1 MKKRILAVI
10 MAVCV
15 SMTALPA
22 DVRAAEDGAVRTES
36 TVQETETEASSV
48 EKSSRTANA
57 GNETEELAE
66 PETTGTEKTTESA
79 ETETAGTEETTETE
93 IIETETAETEEP
105 AGTETESAGTET
117 ETTETET
124 GTETETTETETGTE
138 TETTETETGTETETT
153 ETETETETTETETE
167 TETTETETETETE
180 IKTTG
185 TETAET
191 EEPDESGTV
200 EAAELNYMMVE
211 SPYVETPGIQNVV
224 LSLGTGN
231 EQISGIVLKYQNLTT
246 GKTYQAKAAGTEEDM
261 TRFTMDFSR
270 NGQAGEYQ
278 ITSVQFTQEKTK
290 QEILLSDLEMDVRFG
305 VNEQAETNPDQV
317 LYDEDAYADVDA
329 DVVTMNEDGEIVSEN
344 TVENVL
350 EQGISDAVIGGTDHL
365 KGASGNV
372 TVVLDP
378 GHDDTHAGASGFGV
392 QEKDLTL
399 KIATYCKE
407 ELSTYSGITIY
418 MTRESG
424 NCPAGGGDNTACL
437 DARANLAKNVGAG
450 VLVSFHLNTANG
462 AARGVEV
469 YYPNSNYNAQ
479 VGSSGQALAK
489 KICDKLAALGLNYRG
504 TLIRDA
510 SYDKYPDGSAADYYG
525 LIRRCKNNGIPGLI
539 IEHAFLDN
547 ANDYYT
553 YLSSDDKL
561 KALGVADATAIAEYF
576 GLTKGAKTVTL
587 MYTQSREDGSLRL
600 KWNGLENVDYY
611 EIYRNTVDD
620 TNYPK
625 IDEVSDAT
633 SYIDDD
639 VKTGTRYYYLIR
651 PVFNDGTMGEYS
663 KSISGVALGKTKL
676 KKISAQSG
684 KKITLTWKKVS
695 MAEGY
700 LIYRKD
706 GDDGNF
712 NQIAQVTSGDT
723 LMYTDTVKTNNKK
736 YKYKVQAYNTN
747 NGKQGV
753 GTFSDVKVAKTL
765 AKVKITGIT
774 SSNAETLTISWKKVD
789 GAKGYIISRS
799 TKKDSGYQEIETV
812 SGAGTT
818 SCSDDTVKAGKTY
831 YYKVEAYNVIDGE
844 TGYGGASDAVS
855 GKTAKRTKITSIVS
869 DNEKALTIKWDKIS
883 GAYGYRIKRSTEE
896 DGTYKVIKTIK
907 SGNTASYK
915 DTSVKAGKTY
925 YYTVETIVKTDG
937 NICYSGDSA
946 SVEGR
951 TAKKTKI
958 KYAVSNGSE
967 QIEVKWGAV
976 SGAYG
981 YRIKRSMSKNGT
993 YKVVATVKGKN
1004 KTTYLDENVKT
1015 AKTYYYKV
1023 ETINKVNGKKGYS
1036 GDSAA
1041 VSAKTLKTTSITAVK
1056 AATSTSVKLEWKAVD
1071 GASGY
1076 QIYRSTS
1083 KDSDYKKVG
1092 QVEGRN
1098 TRKFEDQ
1105 TLEAGKTYYYQVRA
1119 YKSGSAKDGVASFS
1133 KAQKAWTIKQVVFS
1147 QITSDSKNQV
1157 TLGWKKVSKAQGY
1170 VICRS
1175 SKSRGGFEKIAE
1187 ISSGTTLTYTDKSVT
1202 SGNTYYYKMAA
1213 TYKIKG
1219 SAGRGS
1225 YSNVL
1230 QAAVLK
1236 QGSIS
1241 SITLGE
1247 NMVLN
1252 VSWNS
1257 VENADGY
1264 ELAAAVSQKGTYTT
1278 LQTSGETSFTHSNL
1292 TQGKTYYYKVRAYKD
1307 LSSKI
1312 RMYGPWSAVKSK
1324 AAAHE
1329 IMGTS
1334 SVSVDQMVTY
1344 YNKRYTFP
1352 ADTYRDKG
1360 ADTAEAFFKIL
1371 KEEAEAEGVRAD
1383 LLFAQVMLET
1393 GGLTFGGDVQAS
1405 QCNFGGLGAVGG
1417 GAAGETYADVRTGLR
1432 AQVQHLKAYA
1442 STDGLNN
1449 ECVDTRFQYVSRG
1462 TAKYIEWLAIPQNP
1476 YGKGWA
1482 ADADYGTK
1490 LLRIMDSL

>member
-22 DVRAAEDGAVRTES
+22 DVRAAEDSAVQTES
-36 TVQETETEASSV
+36 TQKTSPS
-48 EKSSRTANA
+48 EKSAQTENTGNA
-57 GNETEELAE
+57 AEEL
-66 PETTGTEKTTESA
+66 TGTEMA
-79 ETETAGTEETTETE
+79 ETEETTETVTIE
-93 IIETETAETEEP
+93 TETIETEEPAETETSETEKPAETETIETETTETESTETETAETE
-105 AGTETESAGTET
+105 TEES
-117 ETTETET
+117 
-124 GTETETTETETGTE
+124 
-138 TETTETETGTETETT
+138 TETETT
-153 ETETETETTETETE
+153 ETETEEPTE
-167 TETTETETETETE
+167 
-180 IKTTG
+180 

-191 EEPDESGTV
+191 ETAETETV
-200 EAAELNYMMVE
+200 QAAELNYMMVE
-211 SPYVETPGIQNVV
+211 SPYVETPGTQNVV
-224 LSLGTGN
+224 LSLGTGD
-231 EQISGIVLKYQNLTT
+231 EQLSDIVLNYKNLTT
-246 GKTYQAKAAGTEEDM
+246 GKAYQTKAAGIEEDM
-261 TRFTMDFSR
+261 IRFTMDFSE

-290 QEILLSDLEMDVRFG
+290 QEILLSDLGMDVRFG

-329 DVVTMNEDGEIVSEN
+329 DVVTMSADGEVISEN

-350 EQGISDAVIGGTDHL
+350 EQGISEAVASVADNL
-365 KGASGNV
+365 KGANSNV
-372 TVVLDP
+372 KVVLDP
-378 GHDDTHAGASGFGV
+378 GHDGTHAGASGFGV
-392 QEKDLTL
+392 QEADLTL

-407 ELSTYSGITIY
+407 ELSTYNGITVY
-418 MTRESG
+418 MTRESAS
-424 NCPAGGGDNTACL
+424 CPAGGGDNIACL
-437 DARANLAKNVGAG
+437 DARANLAKNVGAN

-462 AARGVEV
+462 TARGVEV

-479 VGSSGQALAK
+479 VGGNGQALAK

-504 TLIRDA
+504 TLIRNA
-510 SYDKYPDGSAADYYG
+510 SYDKYPDGSAADYYC

-553 YLSSDDKL
+553 YLSSDEKL

-587 MYTQSREDGSLRL
+587 NYTQSREDGSLRL
-600 KWNGLENVDYY
+600 KWTGLDNVDYY
-611 EIYRNTVDD
+611 EIYRNTVND

-633 SYIDDD
+633 SYIDDT
-639 VKTGTRYYYLIR
+639 VKAGTKYYYLVR
-651 PVFNDGTMGEYS
+651 PVFNDGTAGEYS
-663 KSISGVALGKTKL
+663 KPISGVALGKTNL
-676 KKISAQSG
+676 TKIKAKSG

-695 MAEGY
+695 KAEGY
-700 LIYRKD
+700 LIYRQDSSDSK
-706 GDDGNF
+706 F
-712 NQIAQVTSGDT
+712 YQIGTVKSGST
-723 LMYTDTVKTNNKK
+723 LTYTDTVKSNNKT
-736 YKYKVQAYNTN
+736 YTYKVQAYNTN
-747 NGKQGV
+747 NGRQGV
-753 GTFSDVKVAKTL
+753 GAYSSTKSAKTL
-765 AKVKITGIT
+765 AKAKITGIT
-774 SSNAETLTISWKKVD
+774 SSDEEVLKISWNKVS

-799 TKKDSGYQEIETV
+799 TKKDSGYSEIDTV
-812 SGAGTT
+812 SGEKTT
-818 SCSDDTVKAGKTY
+818 SYTDDTVKAGKTY
-831 YYKVEAYNVIDGE
+831 YYKVEAYNVNSG
-844 TGYGGASDAVS
+844 TKGYGGASDAVA

-869 DNEKALTIKWDKIS
+869 TNEKTLTIKWNKIT
-883 GAYGYRIKRSTEE
+883 GAYGYRIKRSTDE
-896 DGTYKVIKTIK
+896 DGTYKVVKTIK
-907 SGNTASYK
+907 SGNTTSYK

-925 YYTVETIVKTDG
+925 YYTVETMVKTGD

-946 SVEGR
+946 SMEGR
-951 TAKKTKI
+951 TAKKAKI
-958 KYAVSNGSE
+958 KYAVSNGSN
-967 QIEVKWGAV
+967 QIEVNWGAV

-981 YRIKRSMSKNGT
+981 YRIKRSTSKNGT
-993 YKVVATVKGKN
+993 YKVVATLKGKN
-1004 KTTYLDENVKT
+1004 NTTYQDKKLKT
-1015 AKTYYYKV
+1015 AKTYYYKI

-1036 GDSAA
+1036 GNSAA

-1056 AATSTSVKLEWKAVD
+1056 ATGSTSVRLEWKAVD

-1083 KDSDYKKVG
+1083 KDSGYKKVG
-1092 QVEGRN
+1092 QVKGKN
-1098 TRKFEDQ
+1098 TKKYEDK

-1119 YKSGSAKDGVASFS
+1119 YKSNSAKNGVASFS

-1170 VICRS
+1170 DIYRS
-1175 SKSRGGFEKIAE
+1175 DKSNSGFEKIAS
-1187 ISSGTTLTYTDKSVT
+1187 ISSESTLTYTDKGVK
-1202 SGNTYYYKMAA
+1202 SGNTYYYKIAA

-1225 YSNVL
+1225 YSKVTEV
-1230 QAAVLK
+1230 AVLK

-1241 SITLGE
+1241 SITLGD
-1247 NMVLN
+1247 NNVLN
-1252 VSWNS
+1252 ISWNS
-1257 VENADGY
+1257 VANASGY
-1264 ELAAAVSQKGTYTT
+1264 ELAGAVSEKGTYTT
-1278 LQTSGETSFTHSNL
+1278 LQTSGATSFTHSNL
-1292 TQGKTYYYKVRAYKD
+1292 VQGTTYYYKVRAYKD
-1307 LSSKI
+1307 LSNGI
-1312 RMYGPWSAVKSK
+1312 RMYGPWSAVKAK

-1334 SVSVDQMVTY
+1334 SVTVDQMVSY

-1352 ADTYRDKG
+1352 ADIYRDKG
-1360 ADTAEAFFKIL
+1360 ADSAEAFFKIL

-1383 LLFAQVMLET
+1383 VLFAQVMLET
-1393 GGLTFGGDVQAS
+1393 GGLKFGGDVQPS

-1417 GAAGETYADVRTGLR
+1417 GAAGETFADVRTGLR

-1449 ECVDTRFQYVSRG
+1449 ACVDKRFQYVSRG
-1462 TAKYIEWLAIPQNP
+1462 TARYVEWLAIPQNP

>member
-22 DVRAAEDGAVRTES
+22 DVSAAEDSAVQTES
-36 TVQETETEASSV
+36 TQKTSPA
-48 EKSSRTANA
+48 EKSAQTENA
-57 GNETEELAE
+57 GNAAEEL
-66 PETTGTEKTTESA
+66 TGTEMTE
-79 ETETAGTEETTETE
+79 TEETTETVTIE
-93 IIETETAETEEP
+93 TETIETEEPAETETSETEKPAETETSETEKPAETETIETETTETESTETETAETE
-105 AGTETESAGTET
+105 TEES
-117 ETTETET
+117 
-124 GTETETTETETGTE
+124 
-138 TETTETETGTETETT
+138 TETETT
-153 ETETETETTETETE
+153 ETETEEPTE
-167 TETTETETETETE
+167 
-180 IKTTG
+180 

-191 EEPDESGTV
+191 ETV
-200 EAAELNYMMVE
+200 QAAELNYMMVE
-211 SPYVETPGIQNVV
+211 SPYVETPGTQNVV
-224 LSLGTGN
+224 LSLGTGD
-231 EQISGIVLKYQNLTT
+231 EQLSDIVLNYKNLTT
-246 GKTYQAKAAGTEEDM
+246 GKAYQTKTAGIEEDM
-261 TRFTMDFSR
+261 IRFTMDFSE

-290 QEILLSDLEMDVRFG
+290 QEILLSDLGMDVRFG

-329 DVVTMNEDGEIVSEN
+329 DVVTMSADGEVISEN

-350 EQGISDAVIGGTDHL
+350 EQGISDAVASVADNL
-365 KGASGNV
+365 KGANSNV
-372 TVVLDP
+372 KVVLDP
-378 GHDDTHAGASGFGV
+378 GHDGTHAGAPGFGV
-392 QEKDLTL
+392 QEADLTL

-407 ELSTYSGITIY
+407 ELSTYNGITVY
-418 MTRESG
+418 MTRESAS
-424 NCPAGGGDNTACL
+424 CPAGGGDYIACL
-437 DARANLAKNVGAG
+437 DARANLAKNVGAN

-462 AARGVEV
+462 TARGVEV

-479 VGSSGQALAK
+479 VGSNGQALAK

-504 TLIRDA
+504 TKIRNA

-576 GLTKGAKTVTL
+576 GLTKGAQTVTCT
-587 MYTQSREDGSLRL
+587 YTQSRADGSLKI
-600 KWNGLENVDYY
+600 KWSGLDNVDYY
-611 EIYRNTVDD
+611 EIWRD
-620 TNYPK
+620 TKDAYDYEK

-633 SYIDDD
+633 SFIDDT
-639 VKTGTRYYYLIR
+639 VELGTRYYYLVR
-651 PVFNDGTMGEYS
+651 PVFNDGTTGEYS
-663 KSISGVALGKTKL
+663 KSISGVALAKTNFT
-676 KKISAQSG
+676 KIKAKSG
-684 KKITLTWKKVS
+684 KKVTLTWKKVS
-695 MAEGY
+695 QAEGY

-706 GDDGNF
+706 SEDGKY
-712 NQIAQVTSGDT
+712 NQIGKVTSGKT
-723 LMYTDTVKTNNKK
+723 LTYTDTVKSNNKTYT
-736 YKYKVQAYNTN
+736 YKIQAYNTN

-753 GTFSDVKVAKTL
+753 GAYSSTKSAKTL
-765 AKVKITGIT
+765 AKAKITGIT
-774 SSNAETLTISWKKVD
+774 SSNEEVLKISWNKVS

-799 TKKDSGYQEIETV
+799 TKKDSGYSEIDTV
-812 SGAGTT
+812 SGEKTT
-818 SCSDDTVKAGKTY
+818 SYTDDTVKAGKTY
-831 YYKVEAYNVIDGE
+831 YYKVEAYNVNSG
-844 TGYGGASDAVS
+844 TKGYGGASDAVA

-869 DNEKALTIKWDKIS
+869 TNEKTLTIKWNKIT
-883 GAYGYRIKRSTEE
+883 GAYGYRIKRSTDE
-896 DGTYKVIKTIK
+896 DGNYKAVKTIK
-907 SGNTASYK
+907 SANTTSHK
-915 DTSVKAGKTY
+915 DNSVKAGKTY
-925 YYTVETIVKTDG
+925 YYTVETMVKTGD

-946 SVEGR
+946 SMEGR
-951 TAKKTKI
+951 TAKKAKI
-958 KYAVSNGSE
+958 KYAVSNGSN
-967 QIEVKWGAV
+967 QIEVNWGAV

-981 YRIKRSMSKNGT
+981 YRIKRSTSKNGT
-993 YKVVATVKGKN
+993 YKVVATLKGKN
-1004 KTTYLDENVKT
+1004 NTTYQDKKLKT
-1015 AKTYYYKV
+1015 AKTYYYKI

-1036 GDSAA
+1036 GNSAA

-1056 AATSTSVKLEWKAVD
+1056 ATGSTSVRLEWKAVD

-1083 KDSDYKKVG
+1083 KDSGYKKVG
-1092 QVEGRN
+1092 QVKGKN
-1098 TRKFEDQ
+1098 TKKYEDK

-1119 YKSGSAKDGVASFS
+1119 YKSNSAKNGVASFS

-1170 VICRS
+1170 DIYRS
-1175 SKSRGGFEKIAE
+1175 DKSNSGFEKIAS
-1187 ISSGTTLTYTDKSVT
+1187 ISSESTLTYTDKGVK
-1202 SGNTYYYKMAA
+1202 SGNTYYYKIAA

-1225 YSNVL
+1225 YSKVTEV
-1230 QAAVLK
+1230 AVLK

-1241 SITLGE
+1241 SITLGD
-1247 NMVLN
+1247 NNVLN
-1252 VSWNS
+1252 ISWNS
-1257 VENADGY
+1257 VANASGY
-1264 ELAAAVSQKGTYTT
+1264 ELAGAVSEKGTYTT
-1278 LQTSGETSFTHSNL
+1278 LQTSGATSFTHSNL
-1292 TQGKTYYYKVRAYKD
+1292 VQGTTYYYKVRAYKD
-1307 LSSKI
+1307 LSNGI
-1312 RMYGPWSAVKSK
+1312 RMYGPWSAVKAK

-1334 SVSVDQMVTY
+1334 SVTVDQMVSY

-1352 ADTYRDKG
+1352 ADIYRDKG
-1360 ADTAEAFFKIL
+1360 ADSAEAFFKIL

-1383 LLFAQVMLET
+1383 VLFAQVMLET
-1393 GGLTFGGDVQAS
+1393 GGLKFGGDVQPS

-1442 STDGLNN
+1442 STDALKNA
-1449 ECVDTRFQYVSRG
+1449 CVDTRFQYVSRG
-1462 TAKYIEWLAIPQNP
+1462 TARYVEWLAIPQNP

>member
-22 DVRAAEDGAVRTES
+22 DVRAAEDSAVQTES
-36 TVQETETEASSV
+36 TQKTSPAEKSAQTENAGNAAEELTGTEMAETEETAEKEETAETDKTTETVTIETETI
-48 EKSSRTANA
+48 
-57 GNETEELAE
+57 ETEE
-66 PETTGTEKTTESA
+66 PA
-79 ETETAGTEETTETE
+79 ETETSETEKPAETETIETETTETE
-93 IIETETAETEEP
+93 STETETAETE
-105 AGTETESAGTET
+105 TEES
-117 ETTETET
+117 
-124 GTETETTETETGTE
+124 
-138 TETTETETGTETETT
+138 TETETT
-153 ETETETETTETETE
+153 ETETEEPTE
-167 TETTETETETETE
+167 
-180 IKTTG
+180 

-191 EEPDESGTV
+191 ETV
-200 EAAELNYMMVE
+200 QAAELNYMMVE
-211 SPYVETPGIQNVV
+211 SPYVETPGTQNVV
-224 LSLGTGN
+224 LSLGTGD
-231 EQISGIVLKYQNLTT
+231 EQLSDIVLNYKNLTT
-246 GKTYQAKAAGTEEDM
+246 GKAYQTKTAGIEEDM
-261 TRFTMDFSR
+261 IRFTMDFSE

-290 QEILLSDLEMDVRFG
+290 QEILLSDLGMDVRFG

-329 DVVTMNEDGEIVSEN
+329 DVVTMSADGEVISEN

-350 EQGISDAVIGGTDHL
+350 EQGISEAVASVADNL
-365 KGASGNV
+365 KGANSNV
-372 TVVLDP
+372 KVVLDP
-378 GHDDTHAGASGFGV
+378 GHDGTHAGASGFGV
-392 QEKDLTL
+392 QEADLTL

-407 ELSTYSGITIY
+407 ELSTYNGITVY
-418 MTRESG
+418 MTRESAS
-424 NCPAGGGDNTACL
+424 CPAGGGDNIACL
-437 DARANLAKNVGAG
+437 DARANLAKNVGAN

-462 AARGVEV
+462 TARGVEV

-479 VGSSGQALAK
+479 VGSNGQALAK

-504 TLIRDA
+504 TLIRNA

-576 GLTKGAKTVTL
+576 GLTKGAQTVTCT
-587 MYTQSREDGSLRL
+587 YTQSRADGSLKI
-600 KWNGLENVDYY
+600 KWSGLDNVDYY
-611 EIYRNTVDD
+611 EIWRD
-620 TNYPK
+620 TKDAYDYEK

-633 SYIDDD
+633 SFIDDT
-639 VKTGTRYYYLIR
+639 VELGTRYYYLVR
-651 PVFNDGTMGEYS
+651 PVFNDGTTGEYS
-663 KSISGVALGKTKL
+663 KSISGVALAKTNFT
-676 KKISAQSG
+676 KIEAKSG
-684 KKITLTWKKVS
+684 KKVALTWKKVS
-695 MAEGY
+695 QAEGY

-706 GDDGNF
+706 SEDGKY
-712 NQIAQVTSGDT
+712 NQIGKVTSGKT
-723 LMYTDTVKTNNKK
+723 LTYTDTVKSNNKTYT
-736 YKYKVQAYNTN
+736 YKIQAYNTN

-753 GTFSDVKVAKTL
+753 GAYSSTKSAKTL
-765 AKVKITGIT
+765 AKAKITGIT
-774 SSNAETLTISWKKVD
+774 SSNEEVLKISWKKVS

-799 TKKDSGYQEIETV
+799 TSKNSGYKKIDTV
-812 SGAGTT
+812 TGKT
-818 SCSDDTVKAGKTY
+818 SYSDDTVKAGKTY
-831 YYKVEAYNVIDGE
+831 YYKVEAYNVNSG
-844 TGYGGASDAVS
+844 TKGYGGASDAVA

-869 DNEKALTIKWDKIS
+869 TNEKTLTIKWNKIT
-883 GAYGYRIKRSTEE
+883 GAYGYRIKRSTDE
-896 DGTYKVIKTIK
+896 DGTYKVVKTIK
-907 SGNTASYK
+907 SGNTTSYK

-925 YYTVETIVKTDG
+925 YYTVETMVKTGD

-946 SVEGR
+946 SMEGR
-951 TAKKTKI
+951 TAKKAKI
-958 KYAVSNGSE
+958 KYAVSNGSN
-967 QIEVKWGAV
+967 QIEVNWGAV
-976 SGAYG
+976 RGAYG
-981 YRIKRSMSKNGT
+981 YRIKRSTSKNGT
-993 YKVVATVKGKN
+993 YKVVATLKGKN
-1004 KTTYLDENVKT
+1004 NTTYQDKKLKT
-1015 AKTYYYKV
+1015 AKTYYYKI

-1036 GDSAA
+1036 GNSAA

-1056 AATSTSVKLEWKAVD
+1056 ATGSTSVRLEWKAVD

-1083 KDSDYKKVG
+1083 KDSGYKKVG
-1092 QVEGRN
+1092 QVKGKN
-1098 TRKFEDQ
+1098 TKKYEDK

-1119 YKSGSAKDGVASFS
+1119 YKSNSAKNGVASFS

-1170 VICRS
+1170 DIYRS
-1175 SKSRGGFEKIAE
+1175 DESNSGFEKIAS
-1187 ISSGTTLTYTDKSVT
+1187 ISSGSTLTYTDKGVK
-1202 SGNTYYYKMAA
+1202 SGNTYYYKIAA

-1225 YSNVL
+1225 YSKVTEV
-1230 QAAVLK
+1230 AVLK

-1241 SITLGE
+1241 SITLGD
-1247 NMVLN
+1247 NNVLN
-1252 VSWNS
+1252 ISWNS
-1257 VENADGY
+1257 VANASGY
-1264 ELAAAVSQKGTYTT
+1264 ELAGAVSEKGTYTT
-1278 LQTSGETSFTHSNL
+1278 LQTSGATSFTHSNL
-1292 TQGKTYYYKVRAYKD
+1292 VQGTTYYYKVRAYKD
-1307 LSSKI
+1307 LSNGI
-1312 RMYGPWSAVKSK
+1312 RMYGPWSAVKAK

-1334 SVSVDQMVTY
+1334 SVTVDQMVSY

-1360 ADTAEAFFKIL
+1360 ADSAEAFFKIL

-1383 LLFAQVMLET
+1383 VLFAQVMLET
-1393 GGLTFGGDVQAS
+1393 GGLQFGGDVQPS

-1417 GAAGETYADVRTGLR
+1417 GAAGETFADVRTGLR

-1449 ECVDTRFQYVSRG
+1449 ACVDKRFQYVSRG
-1462 TAKYIEWLAIPQNP
+1462 TARYVEWLAIPQNP

>member
-22 DVRAAEDGAVRTES
+22 DVRAAEDSAIQTES
-36 TVQETETEASSV
+36 TQETSPAEKSAQTENTGNVAEELTGTEMVEKEEVAETEETAETDKTTETVTIETETI
-48 EKSSRTANA
+48 
-57 GNETEELAE
+57 ETEE
-66 PETTGTEKTTESA
+66 PA
-79 ETETAGTEETTETE
+79 ETETTETE
-93 IIETETAETEEP
+93 KPAETEKTETESTETESTETETAETE
-105 AGTETESAGTET
+105 TEES
-117 ETTETET
+117 
-124 GTETETTETETGTE
+124 
-138 TETTETETGTETETT
+138 TETETT
-153 ETETETETTETETE
+153 ETETEESTE
-167 TETTETETETETE
+167 
-180 IKTTG
+180 

-191 EEPDESGTV
+191 ETV
-200 EAAELNYMMVE
+200 QAAELNYMMVE
-211 SPYVETPGIQNVV
+211 SPYVETPGTQNVV
-224 LSLGTGN
+224 LSLGTGD
-231 EQISGIVLKYQNLTT
+231 EQLSDIVLNYKNLTT
-246 GKTYQAKAAGTEEDM
+246 GKAYQTKTAGIEEDM
-261 TRFTMDFSR
+261 IRFTMDFSE

-290 QEILLSDLEMDVRFG
+290 QEILLSDLGMDVRFG

-329 DVVTMNEDGEIVSEN
+329 DVVTMSADGEVISEN

-350 EQGISDAVIGGTDHL
+350 EQGISEAVASVADNL
-365 KGASGNV
+365 KGANSNV
-372 TVVLDP
+372 KVVLDP
-378 GHDDTHAGASGFGV
+378 GHDGTHAGASGFGV
-392 QEKDLTL
+392 QEADLTL

-407 ELSTYSGITIY
+407 ELSTYNGITVY
-418 MTRESG
+418 MTRESAS
-424 NCPAGGGDNTACL
+424 CPAGGGDNIACL
-437 DARANLAKNVGAG
+437 DARANLAKNVGAN

-462 AARGVEV
+462 TARGVEV

-479 VGSSGQALAK
+479 VGGNGQALAK

-504 TLIRDA
+504 TLIRNA

-576 GLTKGAKTVTL
+576 GLTKGAQTVTCT
-587 MYTQSREDGSLRL
+587 YTQSRADGSLKI
-600 KWNGLENVDYY
+600 KWSVLDNVDYY
-611 EIYRNTVDD
+611 EIWRD
-620 TNYPK
+620 TKDAYDYEK

-633 SYIDDD
+633 SFIDDT
-639 VKTGTRYYYLIR
+639 VELGTRYYYLVR
-651 PVFNDGTMGEYS
+651 PVFNDGTTGEYS
-663 KSISGVALGKTKL
+663 KSISGVALAKTNFT
-676 KKISAQSG
+676 KIEAKSG
-684 KKITLTWKKVS
+684 KKVALTWKKVS
-695 MAEGY
+695 QAEGY

-706 GDDGNF
+706 SEDGKY
-712 NQIAQVTSGDT
+712 NQIGKVTSGKT
-723 LMYTDTVKTNNKK
+723 LTYTDTVKSNNKTYT
-736 YKYKVQAYNTN
+736 YKIQAYNTN

-753 GTFSDVKVAKTL
+753 GAYSSTKSAKTL
-765 AKVKITGIT
+765 AKTKITGIT
-774 SSNAETLTISWKKVD
+774 SSNEEVLKISWKKVS

-799 TKKDSGYQEIETV
+799 TSKNSGYKKIDTV
-812 SGAGTT
+812 TGKT
-818 SCSDDTVKAGKTY
+818 SYSDDTVKAGKTY
-831 YYKVEAYNVIDGE
+831 YYKVEAYNVNSG
-844 TGYGGASDAVS
+844 TKGYGGASDAVA

-869 DNEKALTIKWDKIS
+869 TNEKTLTIKWNKIT
-883 GAYGYRIKRSTEE
+883 GAYGYRIKRSTDE
-896 DGTYKVIKTIK
+896 DGTYKVVKTIK
-907 SGNTASYK
+907 SGNTTSYK
-915 DTSVKAGKTY
+915 DTNVKAGKTY
-925 YYTVETIVKTDG
+925 YYTVETMVKTGD

-946 SVEGR
+946 SMEGR
-951 TAKKTKI
+951 TAKKAKI
-958 KYAVSNGSE
+958 KYAVSNGSN
-967 QIEVKWGAV
+967 QIEVNWGAV
-976 SGAYG
+976 RGAYG
-981 YRIKRSMSKNGT
+981 YRIKRSTSKNGT
-993 YKVVATVKGKN
+993 YKVVATLKGKN
-1004 KTTYLDENVKT
+1004 NTTYQDKKLKT
-1015 AKTYYYKV
+1015 AKTYYYKI

-1036 GDSAA
+1036 GNSAA

-1056 AATSTSVKLEWKAVD
+1056 ATGSTSVRLEWKAVD

-1083 KDSDYKKVG
+1083 KDSGYKKVG
-1092 QVEGRN
+1092 QVKGKN
-1098 TRKFEDQ
+1098 TKKYEDK

-1119 YKSGSAKDGVASFS
+1119 YKSNSAKNGVASFS

-1170 VICRS
+1170 DIYRS
-1175 SKSRGGFEKIAE
+1175 DESNSGFEKIAS
-1187 ISSGTTLTYTDKSVT
+1187 ISSGSTLTYTDKGVK
-1202 SGNTYYYKMAA
+1202 SGNTYYYKIAA

-1225 YSNVL
+1225 YSKVTEV
-1230 QAAVLK
+1230 AVLK

-1241 SITLGE
+1241 SITLGD
-1247 NMVLN
+1247 NNVLN
-1252 VSWNS
+1252 ISWNS
-1257 VENADGY
+1257 VANASGY
-1264 ELAAAVSQKGTYTT
+1264 ELAGAVSEKGTYTT
-1278 LQTSGETSFTHSNL
+1278 LQTSGATSFTHSNL
-1292 TQGKTYYYKVRAYKD
+1292 VQGTTYYYKVRAYKD
-1307 LSSKI
+1307 LSNGI
-1312 RMYGPWSAVKSK
+1312 RMYGPWSAVKAK

-1334 SVSVDQMVTY
+1334 SVTVDQMVSY

-1360 ADTAEAFFKIL
+1360 ADSAEAFFKIL

-1383 LLFAQVMLET
+1383 VLFAQVMLET
-1393 GGLTFGGDVQAS
+1393 GGLQFGGDVQPS

-1417 GAAGETYADVRTGLR
+1417 GAAGETFADVRTGLR

-1449 ECVDTRFQYVSRG
+1449 ACVDKRFQYVSRG
-1462 TAKYIEWLAIPQNP
+1462 TARYVEWLAIPQNP

-1490 LLRIMDSL
+1490 LLRIMNSL

>member
-22 DVRAAEDGAVRTES
+22 DVRAAEDGAVQVES
-36 TVQETETEASSV
+36 TQVMETSSAVEAAVTEEASETENDETETSS
-48 EKSSRTANA
+48 ESETTETGESSETET
-57 GNETEELAE
+57 GVMETEE
-66 PETTGTEKTTESA
+66 TA
-79 ETETAGTEETTETE
+79 ETETGAVETEEPAETETTKTE
-93 IIETETAETEEP
+93 STETETAETETAE
-105 AGTETESAGTET
+105 TETEEPTET
-117 ETTETET
+117 ETVETES
-124 GTETETTETETGTE
+124 
-138 TETTETETGTETETT
+138 
-153 ETETETETTETETE
+153 
-167 TETTETETETETE
+167 TETETETETE
-180 IKTTG
+180 
-185 TETAET
+185 
-191 EEPDESGTV
+191 TV
-200 EAAELNYMMVE
+200 QAAEMNYMMVE
-211 SPYVETPGIQNVV
+211 SPYVETPGKQNVV
-224 LSLGTGN
+224 LSLGTGD
-231 EQISGIVLKYQNLTT
+231 EQLSDIVLNYKNLTT
-246 GKTYQAKAAGTEEDM
+246 GKAYQTKAAGIEEDM
-261 TRFTMDFSR
+261 IRFTMDFSE

-290 QEILLSDLEMDVRFG
+290 QEILLSDLGMDVRFG

-329 DVVTMNEDGEIVSEN
+329 DVVTMSADGEVISEN

-350 EQGISDAVIGGTDHL
+350 EQGISDAVASVADNL
-365 KGASGNV
+365 KGANSNV
-372 TVVLDP
+372 KVVLDP
-378 GHDDTHAGASGFGV
+378 GHDGTHAGAPGFGV
-392 QEKDLTL
+392 QEADLTL

-407 ELSTYSGITIY
+407 ELSTYNGITVY
-418 MTRESG
+418 MTRESAS
-424 NCPAGGGDNTACL
+424 CPAGGGDYIACL
-437 DARANLAKNVGAG
+437 DARANLAKNVGAN

-462 AARGVEV
+462 TARGVEV

-479 VGSSGQALAK
+479 VGSNGQALAK

-504 TLIRDA
+504 TKIRNA

-553 YLSSDDKL
+553 YLSSDEKL

-576 GLTKGAKTVTL
+576 GLTKGAQTVICT
-587 MYTQSREDGSLRL
+587 YTQSRADGSLKI
-600 KWNGLENVDYY
+600 KWSGLDNVDYY
-611 EIYRNTVDD
+611 EIWRD
-620 TNYPK
+620 TKDAYDYEK

-633 SYIDDD
+633 SFIDDT
-639 VKTGTRYYYLIR
+639 VELGTRYYYLVR
-651 PVFNDGTMGEYS
+651 PVFNDGTTGEYS
-663 KSISGVALGKTKL
+663 KSISGVALAKTNFT
-676 KKISAQSG
+676 KIEAKSG
-684 KKITLTWKKVS
+684 KKVALTWKKVS
-695 MAEGY
+695 QAEGY

-706 GDDGNF
+706 SEDGKY
-712 NQIAQVTSGDT
+712 NQIGKVTSGKT
-723 LMYTDTVKTNNKK
+723 LTYTDTVKSNNKTYT
-736 YKYKVQAYNTN
+736 YKIQAYNTN

-753 GTFSDVKVAKTL
+753 GAYSSTKSAKTL
-765 AKVKITGIT
+765 AKAKITGIT
-774 SSNAETLTISWKKVD
+774 SSNEEVLKISWKKVS

-799 TKKDSGYQEIETV
+799 TSKNSGYKKIDTV
-812 SGAGTT
+812 TGKT
-818 SCSDDTVKAGKTY
+818 SYSDDTVKAGKTY
-831 YYKVEAYNVIDGE
+831 YYKVEAYNVNSG
-844 TGYGGASDAVS
+844 TKGYGGASDAVA

-869 DNEKALTIKWDKIS
+869 TNEKTLTIKWNKIT
-883 GAYGYRIKRSTEE
+883 GAYGYRIKRSTDE
-896 DGTYKVIKTIK
+896 DGTYKVVKTIK
-907 SGNTASYK
+907 SGNTTSYK

-925 YYTVETIVKTDG
+925 YYTVETMVKTGD

-946 SVEGR
+946 SMEGR
-951 TAKKTKI
+951 TAKKAKI
-958 KYAVSNGSE
+958 KYAVSNGSN
-967 QIEVKWGAV
+967 QIEVNWGAV
-976 SGAYG
+976 RGAYG
-981 YRIKRSMSKNGT
+981 YRIKRSTSKNGT
-993 YKVVATVKGKN
+993 YKVVATLKGKN
-1004 KTTYLDENVKT
+1004 NTTYQDKKLKT

-1036 GDSAA
+1036 GNSAA

-1056 AATSTSVKLEWKAVD
+1056 ATGSTSVRLEWKAVD

-1083 KDSDYKKVG
+1083 KDSGYKKVG
-1092 QVEGRN
+1092 QVKGKN
-1098 TRKFEDQ
+1098 TKKYEDK

-1119 YKSGSAKDGVASFS
+1119 YKSNSAKNGVASFS

-1170 VICRS
+1170 DIYRS
-1175 SKSRGGFEKIAE
+1175 DESNSGFEKIAS
-1187 ISSGTTLTYTDKSVT
+1187 ISSGSTLTYTDKGVK
-1202 SGNTYYYKMAA
+1202 SGNTYYYKIAA

-1225 YSNVL
+1225 YSKVTEV
-1230 QAAVLK
+1230 AVLK

-1241 SITLGE
+1241 SITLGD
-1247 NMVLN
+1247 NNVLN
-1252 VSWNS
+1252 ISWNS
-1257 VENADGY
+1257 VANASGY
-1264 ELAAAVSQKGTYTT
+1264 ELAGAVSEKGTYTT
-1278 LQTSGETSFTHSNL
+1278 LQTSGATSFTHSNL
-1292 TQGKTYYYKVRAYKD
+1292 VQGTTYYYKVRAYKD
-1307 LSSKI
+1307 LSNGI
-1312 RMYGPWSAVKSK
+1312 RMYGPWSAVKAK

-1334 SVSVDQMVTY
+1334 SVTVDQMVSY

-1360 ADTAEAFFKIL
+1360 ADSAEAFFKIL

-1383 LLFAQVMLET
+1383 VLFAQVMLET
-1393 GGLTFGGDVQAS
+1393 GGLKFGGDVQPS

-1417 GAAGETYADVRTGLR
+1417 GAAGETFADVRTGLR

-1449 ECVDTRFQYVSRG
+1449 ACVDKRFQYVSRG
-1462 TAKYIEWLAIPQNP
+1462 TARYVEWLAIPQNP
-1476 YGKGWA
+1476 YGGGWA

-1490 LLRIMDSL
+1490 LLRIMNSL

>member
-22 DVRAAEDGAVRTES
+22 DVSAAEDSAVQTES
-36 TVQETETEASSV
+36 TQKTSPA
-48 EKSSRTANA
+48 EKSAQTENA
-57 GNETEELAE
+57 GNAAEEL
-66 PETTGTEKTTESA
+66 TGTEMTE
-79 ETETAGTEETTETE
+79 TEETTETVTIE
-93 IIETETAETEEP
+93 TETIETEEPAETETSETEKPAETETSETEKPAETETIETETTETESTETETAETE
-105 AGTETESAGTET
+105 TEES
-117 ETTETET
+117 
-124 GTETETTETETGTE
+124 
-138 TETTETETGTETETT
+138 TETETT
-153 ETETETETTETETE
+153 ETETEEPTE
-167 TETTETETETETE
+167 
-180 IKTTG
+180 

-191 EEPDESGTV
+191 ETV
-200 EAAELNYMMVE
+200 QAAELNYMMVE
-211 SPYVETPGIQNVV
+211 SPYVETPGTQNVV
-224 LSLGTGN
+224 LSLGTGD
-231 EQISGIVLKYQNLTT
+231 EQLSDIVLNYKNLTT
-246 GKTYQAKAAGTEEDM
+246 GKAYQTKTAGIEEDM
-261 TRFTMDFSR
+261 IRFTMDFSE

-290 QEILLSDLEMDVRFG
+290 QEILLSDLGMDVRFG

-329 DVVTMNEDGEIVSEN
+329 DVVTMSADGEVISEN

-350 EQGISDAVIGGTDHL
+350 EQGISDAVASVADNL
-365 KGASGNV
+365 KGANSNV
-372 TVVLDP
+372 KVVLDP
-378 GHDDTHAGASGFGV
+378 GHDGTHAGAPGFGV
-392 QEKDLTL
+392 QEADLTL

-407 ELSTYSGITIY
+407 ELSTYNGITVY
-418 MTRESG
+418 MTRESAS
-424 NCPAGGGDNTACL
+424 CPAGGGDYIACL
-437 DARANLAKNVGAG
+437 DARANLAKNVGAN

-462 AARGVEV
+462 TARGVEV

-479 VGSSGQALAK
+479 VGSNGQALAK

-504 TLIRDA
+504 TKIRNA

-576 GLTKGAKTVTL
+576 GLTKGAQTVTCT
-587 MYTQSREDGSLRL
+587 YTQSRADGSLKI
-600 KWNGLENVDYY
+600 KWSGLDNVDYY
-611 EIYRNTVDD
+611 EIWRD
-620 TNYPK
+620 TKDAYDYEK

-633 SYIDDD
+633 SFIDDT
-639 VKTGTRYYYLIR
+639 VELGTRYYYLVR
-651 PVFNDGTMGEYS
+651 PVFNDGTTGEYS
-663 KSISGVALGKTKL
+663 KSISGVALAKTNFT
-676 KKISAQSG
+676 KIKAKSG
-684 KKITLTWKKVS
+684 KKVTLTWKKVS
-695 MAEGY
+695 QAEGY

-706 GDDGNF
+706 SEDGKY
-712 NQIAQVTSGDT
+712 NQIGKVTSGKT
-723 LMYTDTVKTNNKK
+723 LTYTDTVKSNNKTYT
-736 YKYKVQAYNTN
+736 YKIQAYNTN

-753 GTFSDVKVAKTL
+753 GAYSSTKSAKTL
-765 AKVKITGIT
+765 AKAKITGIT
-774 SSNAETLTISWKKVD
+774 SSNEEVLKISWNKVS

-799 TKKDSGYQEIETV
+799 TKKDSGYSEIDTV
-812 SGAGTT
+812 SGEKTT
-818 SCSDDTVKAGKTY
+818 SYTDDTVKAGKTY
-831 YYKVEAYNVIDGE
+831 YYKVEAYNVNSG
-844 TGYGGASDAVS
+844 TKGYGGASDAVA

-869 DNEKALTIKWDKIS
+869 TNEKTLTIKWNKIT
-883 GAYGYRIKRSTEE
+883 GAYGYRIKRSTDE
-896 DGTYKVIKTIK
+896 DGTYKVVKTIK
-907 SGNTASYK
+907 SGNTTSYK

-925 YYTVETIVKTDG
+925 YYTVETMVKTGD

-946 SVEGR
+946 SMEGR
-951 TAKKTKI
+951 TAKKAKI
-958 KYAVSNGSE
+958 KYAVSNGSN
-967 QIEVKWGAV
+967 QIEVNWGAV

-981 YRIKRSMSKNGT
+981 YRIKRSTSKNGT
-993 YKVVATVKGKN
+993 YKVVATLKGKN
-1004 KTTYLDENVKT
+1004 NTTYQDKKLKT
-1015 AKTYYYKV
+1015 AKTYYYKI

-1036 GDSAA
+1036 GNSAA

-1056 AATSTSVKLEWKAVD
+1056 ATGSTSVRLEWKAVD

-1083 KDSDYKKVG
+1083 KDSGYKKVG
-1092 QVEGRN
+1092 QVKGKN
-1098 TRKFEDQ
+1098 TKKYEDK

-1119 YKSGSAKDGVASFS
+1119 YKSNSAKNGVASFS

-1170 VICRS
+1170 DIYRS
-1175 SKSRGGFEKIAE
+1175 DKSNSGFEKIAS
-1187 ISSGTTLTYTDKSVT
+1187 ISSESTLTYTDKGVK
-1202 SGNTYYYKMAA
+1202 SGNTYYYKIAA

-1225 YSNVL
+1225 YSKVTEV
-1230 QAAVLK
+1230 AVLK

-1241 SITLGE
+1241 SITLGD
-1247 NMVLN
+1247 NNVLN
-1252 VSWNS
+1252 ISWNS
-1257 VENADGY
+1257 VANASGY
-1264 ELAAAVSQKGTYTT
+1264 ELAGAVSEKGTYTT
-1278 LQTSGETSFTHSNL
+1278 LQTSGATSFTHSNL
-1292 TQGKTYYYKVRAYKD
+1292 VQGTTYYYKVRAYKD
-1307 LSSKI
+1307 LSNGI
-1312 RMYGPWSAVKSK
+1312 RMYGPWSAVKAK

-1334 SVSVDQMVTY
+1334 SVTVDQMVSY

-1352 ADTYRDKG
+1352 ADIYRDKG
-1360 ADTAEAFFKIL
+1360 ADSAEAFFKIL

-1383 LLFAQVMLET
+1383 VLFAQVMLET
-1393 GGLTFGGDVQAS
+1393 GGLKFGGDVQPS

-1442 STDGLNN
+1442 STDALKNA
-1449 ECVDTRFQYVSRG
+1449 CVDTRFQYVSRG
-1462 TAKYIEWLAIPQNP
+1462 TARYVEWLAIPQNP

>member
-22 DVRAAEDGAVRTES
+22 DVRAAEDSAIQTES
-36 TVQETETEASSV
+36 TQKTSPSEESTQTENTG
-48 EKSSRTANA
+48 NA
-57 GNETEELAE
+57 AEELTRTEMAE
-66 PETTGTEKTTESA
+66 
-79 ETETAGTEETTETE
+79 TEETTETVTIE
-93 IIETETAETEEP
+93 TETIETEEPAETETSETEKPAETETIETETTETESTETETAETE
-105 AGTETESAGTET
+105 TEES
-117 ETTETET
+117 
-124 GTETETTETETGTE
+124 
-138 TETTETETGTETETT
+138 TETETT
-153 ETETETETTETETE
+153 ETETEEPTE
-167 TETTETETETETE
+167 
-180 IKTTG
+180 

-191 EEPDESGTV
+191 ETV
-200 EAAELNYMMVE
+200 QAAELNYMMVE
-211 SPYVETPGIQNVV
+211 SPYVETPGTQNVV
-224 LSLGTGN
+224 LSLGTGD
-231 EQISGIVLKYQNLTT
+231 EQLSDIVLNYKNLTT
-246 GKTYQAKAAGTEEDM
+246 GKAYQTKTAGIEEDM
-261 TRFTMDFSR
+261 IRFTMDFSE

-290 QEILLSDLEMDVRFG
+290 QEILLSDLGMDVRFG

-329 DVVTMNEDGEIVSEN
+329 DVVTMSADGEVISEN

-350 EQGISDAVIGGTDHL
+350 EQGISEAVASVTDNL
-365 KGASGNV
+365 KGANSNV
-372 TVVLDP
+372 KVVLDP
-378 GHDDTHAGASGFGV
+378 GHDGTHAGASGFGV
-392 QEKDLTL
+392 QEADLTL

-407 ELSTYSGITIY
+407 ELSTYNGITVY
-418 MTRESG
+418 MTRESAS
-424 NCPAGGGDNTACL
+424 CPAGGGDNIACL
-437 DARANLAKNVGAG
+437 DARANLAKNVGAN

-462 AARGVEV
+462 TARGVEV

-479 VGSSGQALAK
+479 VGSNGQALAK

-504 TLIRDA
+504 TLIRNA

-576 GLTKGAKTVTL
+576 GLTKGAQTVTCT
-587 MYTQSREDGSLRL
+587 YTQSRADGSLKI
-600 KWNGLENVDYY
+600 KWSGLDNVDYY
-611 EIYRNTVDD
+611 EIWRD
-620 TNYPK
+620 TKDAYDYEK

-633 SYIDDD
+633 SFIDDT
-639 VKTGTRYYYLIR
+639 VELGTRYYYLVR
-651 PVFNDGTMGEYS
+651 PVFNDGTTGEYS
-663 KSISGVALGKTKL
+663 KSISGVALAKTNFT
-676 KKISAQSG
+676 KIEAKSG
-684 KKITLTWKKVS
+684 KKVALTWKKVS
-695 MAEGY
+695 QAEGY

-706 GDDGNF
+706 SEDGKY
-712 NQIAQVTSGDT
+712 NQIGKVTSGKT
-723 LMYTDTVKTNNKK
+723 LTYTDTVKSNNKTYT
-736 YKYKVQAYNTN
+736 YKIQAYNTN

-753 GTFSDVKVAKTL
+753 GAYSSTKYAKTL
-765 AKVKITGIT
+765 AKAKITGIT
-774 SSNAETLTISWKKVD
+774 SSNEEVLKISWKKVS

-799 TKKDSGYQEIETV
+799 TKKDSGYSEIDTV
-812 SGAGTT
+812 SGEKTT
-818 SCSDDTVKAGKTY
+818 SYTDDTVKAGKTY
-831 YYKVEAYNVIDGE
+831 YYKVEAYNVNSG
-844 TGYGGASDAVS
+844 TKGYGGASDAVA

-869 DNEKALTIKWDKIS
+869 TNEKTLTIKWNKIT
-883 GAYGYRIKRSTEE
+883 GAYGYRIKRSTDE
-896 DGTYKVIKTIK
+896 DGTYKVVKTIK
-907 SGNTASYK
+907 SGNTTSYK

-925 YYTVETIVKTDG
+925 YYTVETMVKTGD

-946 SVEGR
+946 SMEGR
-951 TAKKTKI
+951 TAKKAKI
-958 KYAVSNGSE
+958 KYAVSNGSN
-967 QIEVKWGAV
+967 QIEVNWGAV
-976 SGAYG
+976 RGAYG
-981 YRIKRSMSKNGT
+981 YRIKRSTSKNGI
-993 YKVVATVKGKN
+993 YKVVATLKGKN
-1004 KTTYLDENVKT
+1004 NTTYQDKKLKT
-1015 AKTYYYKV
+1015 AKTYYYKI

-1036 GDSAA
+1036 GNSAA

-1056 AATSTSVKLEWKAVD
+1056 ATGSTSVRLEWKAVD

-1083 KDSDYKKVG
+1083 KDSGYKKVG
-1092 QVEGRN
+1092 QVKGKN
-1098 TRKFEDQ
+1098 TKKYEDK

-1119 YKSGSAKDGVASFS
+1119 YKSNSAKNGVASFS

-1170 VICRS
+1170 DIYRS
-1175 SKSRGGFEKIAE
+1175 DESNSGFEKIAS
-1187 ISSGTTLTYTDKSVT
+1187 ISSGSTLTYTDKGVK
-1202 SGNTYYYKMAA
+1202 SGNTYYYKIAA

-1225 YSNVL
+1225 YSKVTEV
-1230 QAAVLK
+1230 AVLK

-1241 SITLGE
+1241 SITLGD
-1247 NMVLN
+1247 NNVLN
-1252 VSWNS
+1252 ISWNS
-1257 VENADGY
+1257 VANASGY
-1264 ELAAAVSQKGTYTT
+1264 ELAGAVSEKGTYTT
-1278 LQTSGETSFTHSNL
+1278 LQTSGATSFTHSNL
-1292 TQGKTYYYKVRAYKD
+1292 VQGTTYYYKVRAYKD
-1307 LSSKI
+1307 LSNGI
-1312 RMYGPWSAVKSK
+1312 RMYGPWSAVKAK

-1334 SVSVDQMVTY
+1334 SVTVDQMVSY

-1360 ADTAEAFFKIL
+1360 ADSAEAFFKIL

-1383 LLFAQVMLET
+1383 VLFAQVMLET
-1393 GGLTFGGDVQAS
+1393 GGLQFGGDVQPS

-1417 GAAGETYADVRTGLR
+1417 GAAGETFADVRTGLR

-1449 ECVDTRFQYVSRG
+1449 ACVDKRFQYVSRG
-1462 TAKYIEWLAIPQNP
+1462 TARYVEWLAIPQNP
-1476 YGKGWA
+1476 YGGGWA

-1490 LLRIMDSL
+1490 LLRIMNSL

>member
-22 DVRAAEDGAVRTES
+22 DVRAAEDGAVQTES
-36 TVQETETEASSV
+36 TQAMETSSAEEAAVTEEASETENDETETSS
-48 EKSSRTANA
+48 ESETTETGESSETET
-57 GNETEELAE
+57 GVMETEE
-66 PETTGTEKTTESA
+66 TA
-79 ETETAGTEETTETE
+79 ETETGAVETEEPAETETTKTE
-93 IIETETAETEEP
+93 STETETAETET
-105 AGTETESAGTET
+105 A
-117 ETTETET
+117 
-124 GTETETTETETGTE
+124 
-138 TETTETETGTETETT
+138 
-153 ETETETETTETETE
+153 ETETEEPAETETIE
-167 TETTETETETETE
+167 TESTETETETETE
-180 IKTTG
+180 
-185 TETAET
+185 
-191 EEPDESGTV
+191 TV
-200 EAAELNYMMVE
+200 QAAEMNYMMVE
-211 SPYVETPGIQNVV
+211 SPYVETPGTQNVV

-231 EQISGIVLKYQNLTT
+231 EQLSDIVLNYQNLAT
-246 GKTYQAKAAGTEEDM
+246 GKTYQVKAAGTEEDM
-261 TRFTMDFSR
+261 IRFTMDFSE

-290 QEILLSDLEMDVRFG
+290 QEILLSDLGMDVRFG

-329 DVVTMNEDGEIVSEN
+329 DVVTMSEDGEIVSEN

-350 EQGISDAVIGGTDHL
+350 EQGISKAVIGSMDHL
-365 KGASGNV
+365 KGANSSV

-378 GHDDTHAGASGFGV
+378 GHDGTHAGASAFGV
-392 QEKDLTL
+392 QEADLTL

-407 ELSTYSGITIY
+407 ELSTYNGITVY
-418 MTRESG
+418 MTRESAS
-424 NCPAGGGDNTACL
+424 CPAGGGDNTACL
-437 DARANLAKNVGAG
+437 DARANLAKNVGAS

-462 AARGVEV
+462 TARGVEV
-469 YYPNSNYNAQ
+469 YYPNSNYNSQ
-479 VGSSGQALAK
+479 VGSNGQALAK

-504 TLIRDA
+504 TLIRNA
-510 SYDKYPDGSAADYYG
+510 TYDKYPDGSAADYYG

-553 YLSSDDKL
+553 YLSSDEKL

-587 MYTQSREDGSLRL
+587 
-600 KWNGLENVDYY
+600 
-611 EIYRNTVDD
+611 
-620 TNYPK
+620 
-625 IDEVSDAT
+625 
-633 SYIDDD
+633 
-639 VKTGTRYYYLIR
+639 YLVR
-651 PVFNDGTMGEYS
+651 PVFNDGTAGEYS
-663 KSISGVALGKTKL
+663 KPISGVALGKTNL
-676 KKISAQSG
+676 TKIKAKSG

-695 MAEGY
+695 KAEGY
-700 LIYRKD
+700 LIYRQDSSDSK
-706 GDDGNF
+706 F
-712 NQIAQVTSGDT
+712 YQIGTVKSGST
-723 LMYTDTVKTNNKK
+723 LTYTDTVKSNNKT
-736 YKYKVQAYNTN
+736 YTYKVQAYNTN
-747 NGKQGV
+747 NGRQGV
-753 GTFSDVKVAKTL
+753 GAYSSTKSAKTL
-765 AKVKITGIT
+765 AKAKITGIT
-774 SSNAETLTISWKKVD
+774 SSDEEVLKISWNKVS

-799 TKKDSGYQEIETV
+799 TKKDSGYSEIDTV
-812 SGAGTT
+812 SGEKTT
-818 SCSDDTVKAGKTY
+818 SYTDDTVKAGKTY
-831 YYKVEAYNVIDGE
+831 YYKVEAYNVNSG
-844 TGYGGASDAVS
+844 TKGYGGASDAVA

-869 DNEKALTIKWDKIS
+869 TNEKTLTIKWNKIT
-883 GAYGYRIKRSTEE
+883 GAYGYRIKRSTDE
-896 DGTYKVIKTIK
+896 DGTYKVVKTIK
-907 SGNTASYK
+907 SGNTTSYK

-925 YYTVETIVKTDG
+925 YYTVETMVKTGD

-946 SVEGR
+946 SMEGR
-951 TAKKTKI
+951 TAKKAKI
-958 KYAVSNGSE
+958 KYAVSNGSN
-967 QIEVKWGAV
+967 QIEVNWGAV

-981 YRIKRSMSKNGT
+981 YRIKRSTSKNGT
-993 YKVVATVKGKN
+993 YKVVATLKGKN
-1004 KTTYLDENVKT
+1004 NTTYQDKKLKT
-1015 AKTYYYKV
+1015 AKTYYYKI

-1036 GDSAA
+1036 GNSAA

-1056 AATSTSVKLEWKAVD
+1056 ATGSTSVRLEWKAVD

-1083 KDSDYKKVG
+1083 KDSGYKKVG
-1092 QVEGRN
+1092 QVKGKN
-1098 TRKFEDQ
+1098 TKKYEDK

-1119 YKSGSAKDGVASFS
+1119 YKSNSAKNGVASFS

-1147 QITSDSKNQV
+1147 QITSNSKNQV

-1170 VICRS
+1170 DIYRS
-1175 SKSRGGFEKIAE
+1175 DKSNSGFEKIAS
-1187 ISSGTTLTYTDKSVT
+1187 ISSGSTLTYTDKGVK
-1202 SGNTYYYKMAA
+1202 SGNTYYYKIAA

-1225 YSNVL
+1225 YSKVTEV
-1230 QAAVLK
+1230 AVLK

-1241 SITLGE
+1241 SITLGD
-1247 NMVLN
+1247 NNVLN
-1252 VSWNS
+1252 ISWNS
-1257 VENADGY
+1257 VANASGY
-1264 ELAAAVSQKGTYTT
+1264 ELAGAISEKGSYTT
-1278 LQTSGETSFTHSNL
+1278 LQTSGATSFTHSNL
-1292 TQGKTYYYKVRAYKD
+1292 TQGTTYYYKVRAYKD
-1307 LSSKI
+1307 LSSGI
-1312 RMYGPWSAVKSK
+1312 RMHGPWSAVKAK

-1334 SVSVDQMVTY
+1334 SVTVDQMVSY

-1360 ADTAEAFFKIL
+1360 ADSAEAFFKIL

-1383 LLFAQVMLET
+1383 VLFAQVMLET
-1393 GGLTFGGDVQAS
+1393 GGLQFGGDVQPS

-1417 GAAGETYADVRTGLR
+1417 GAAGETFADVRTGLR

-1449 ECVDTRFQYVSRG
+1449 ACVDKRFQYVSRG
-1462 TAKYIEWLAIPQNP
+1462 TARYVEWLAIPQNP

>member
-22 DVRAAEDGAVRTES
+22 DVRAAEDGAVQTES
-36 TVQETETEASSV
+36 TQAMETSSAEEAAVTEEATETENDETETSS
-48 EKSSRTANA
+48 ESETTETGESSETET
-57 GNETEELAE
+57 GVMETEE
-66 PETTGTEKTTESA
+66 TA
-79 ETETAGTEETTETE
+79 ETETGAVETEEPAETETTKTE
-93 IIETETAETEEP
+93 STETETAETET
-105 AGTETESAGTET
+105 A
-117 ETTETET
+117 
-124 GTETETTETETGTE
+124 
-138 TETTETETGTETETT
+138 
-153 ETETETETTETETE
+153 ETETEEPAETETIE
-167 TETTETETETETE
+167 TESTETETETETE
-180 IKTTG
+180 
-185 TETAET
+185 
-191 EEPDESGTV
+191 TV
-200 EAAELNYMMVE
+200 QAAEMNYMMVE
-211 SPYVETPGIQNVV
+211 SPYVETPGTQNVV

-231 EQISGIVLKYQNLTT
+231 DQLSDIVLNYQNLTT
-246 GKTYQAKAAGTEEDM
+246 GKTYQIKAAGREEDM
-261 TRFTMDFSR
+261 IRFTMDFSE

-290 QEILLSDLEMDVRFG
+290 QEILLSDLGMDVRFG

-329 DVVTMNEDGEIVSEN
+329 DVVTMSEDGEIVSEN

-350 EQGISDAVIGGTDHL
+350 EQGISKAVIGSMDHL
-365 KGASGNV
+365 KGANSSV

-378 GHDDTHAGASGFGV
+378 GHDGTHAGAAAFGV
-392 QEKDLTL
+392 QEADLTL

-407 ELSTYSGITIY
+407 ELSTYNGITVY
-418 MTRESG
+418 MTRESAS
-424 NCPAGGGDNTACL
+424 CPAGGGDNTACL
-437 DARANLAKNVGAG
+437 DARANLAKNVGAS

-462 AARGVEV
+462 TARGVEV
-469 YYPNSNYNAQ
+469 YYPNSNYNSQ
-479 VGSSGQALAK
+479 VGSNGQALAK

-504 TLIRDA
+504 TLIRNA
-510 SYDKYPDGSAADYYG
+510 TYDKYPDGSAADYYG

-553 YLSSDDKL
+553 YLSSDEKL

-576 GLTKGAKTVTL
+576 GLTKGAKTVTCS
-587 MYTQSREDGSLRL
+587 YTQSRADGSLKL
-600 KWNGLENVDYY
+600 KWTGLDNVDYY
-611 EIYRNTVDD
+611 EIWRD
-620 TNYPK
+620 TKDAYDYEK

-633 SYIDDD
+633 SFIDDT
-639 VKTGTRYYYLIR
+639 VETGTKYYYLVR
-651 PVFNDGTMGEYS
+651 PVFNDGTTGEYS
-663 KSISGVALGKTKL
+663 KSISGVALGKTNL
-676 KKISAQSG
+676 AKIEAKSG

-695 MAEGY
+695 KAEGY
-700 LIYRKD
+700 LIYRQDSSDSK
-706 GDDGNF
+706 F
-712 NQIAQVTSGDT
+712 YQIGTVKSGST
-723 LMYTDTVKTNNKK
+723 LTYTDTVKSNNKT
-736 YKYKVQAYNTN
+736 YTYKVQAYNTN

-753 GTFSDVKVAKTL
+753 GAYSSTKSAKTL
-765 AKVKITGIT
+765 AKAKITGIT
-774 SSNAETLTISWKKVD
+774 SSDEEVLKISWKKVS

-799 TKKDSGYQEIETV
+799 TSKDSGYKKIDTV
-812 SGAGTT
+812 TGKT
-818 SCSDDTVKAGKTY
+818 SCSDDTVKPGKTY
-831 YYKVEAYNVIDGE
+831 YYKVEAYNVNSG
-844 TGYGGASDAVS
+844 TKGYGGASDAVA

-869 DNEKALTIKWDKIS
+869 TNEKTLTIKWNKIS

-907 SGNTASYK
+907 SGNTTSYK

-925 YYTVETIVKTDG
+925 YYTVETMAKTGD
-937 NICYSGDSA
+937 NICYSGDSF

-958 KYAVSNGSE
+958 KYAVSNGSD
-967 QIEVKWGAV
+967 QIEINWGAV

-981 YRIKRSMSKNGT
+981 YRIKRSTSKNGT
-993 YKVVATVKGKN
+993 YSVVATLKGKN
-1004 KTTYLDENVKT
+1004 NTTYQDKKLKT
-1015 AKTYYYKV
+1015 EKTYYYKV

-1056 AATSTSVKLEWKAVD
+1056 ATGSTSVKLEWKAVD
-1071 GASGY
+1071 EASGY

-1083 KDSDYKKVG
+1083 KDSGYQQVG
-1092 QVEGRN
+1092 QVKGKN
-1098 TRKFEDQ
+1098 TKTYEDK
-1105 TLEAGKTYYYQVRA
+1105 TLETGKTYYYQVRA
-1119 YKSGSAKDGVASFS
+1119 YKSNSVKNGVASFS
-1133 KAQKAWTIKQVVFS
+1133 KAQKVWTIKQVVLS

-1157 TLGWKKVSKAQGY
+1157 TLGWKKVSKADGY
-1170 VICRS
+1170 AIYRS
-1175 SKSRGGFEKIAE
+1175 GKSNSGFEKIAVV
-1187 ISSGTTLTYTDKSVT
+1187 SSGETLTYTDKDVT
-1202 SGNTYYYKMAA
+1202 SGNTYYYKIAA

-1225 YSNVL
+1225 YSNVA
-1230 QAAVLK
+1230 QVPVLK
-1236 QGSIS
+1236 QGGIS
-1241 SITLGE
+1241 SITLGD
-1247 NMVLN
+1247 NNVLN
-1252 VSWNS
+1252 ISWNS
-1257 VENADGY
+1257 VDNASGY
-1264 ELAAAVSQKGTYTT
+1264 ELAGAISEKGSYTT
-1278 LQTSGETSFTHSNL
+1278 LQTSGATSFTHSNL
-1292 TQGKTYYYKVRAYKD
+1292 TQGTTYYYKVRAYKD
-1307 LSSKI
+1307 LSSGI

-1334 SVSVDQMVTY
+1334 SVTVDQMVSY

-1360 ADTAEAFFKIL
+1360 ADSAEAFFKIL
-1371 KEEAEAEGVRAD
+1371 KEEADAEGVRAD
-1383 LLFAQVMLET
+1383 VLFAQVMLET

-1442 STDGLNN
+1442 STDALKNA
-1449 ECVDTRFQYVSRG
+1449 CVDTRFQYVSRG
-1462 TAKYIEWLAIPQNP
+1462 TARYVEWLAIPQNP
-1476 YGKGWA
+1476 YGGGWA

-1490 LLRIMDSL
+1490 LLRIMNSL

>member
-22 DVRAAEDGAVRTES
+22 DVSAAEDSAVQTES
-36 TVQETETEASSV
+36 TQKTSPA
-48 EKSSRTANA
+48 EKSAQTENA
-57 GNETEELAE
+57 GNAAEEL
-66 PETTGTEKTTESA
+66 TGTEMTE
-79 ETETAGTEETTETE
+79 TEETTETVTIE
-93 IIETETAETEEP
+93 TETIETEEPAETETSETEKPAETETSETEKPAETETIETETTETESTETETAETE
-105 AGTETESAGTET
+105 TEES
-117 ETTETET
+117 
-124 GTETETTETETGTE
+124 
-138 TETTETETGTETETT
+138 TETETT
-153 ETETETETTETETE
+153 ETETEEPTE
-167 TETTETETETETE
+167 
-180 IKTTG
+180 

-191 EEPDESGTV
+191 ETV
-200 EAAELNYMMVE
+200 QAAELNYMMVE
-211 SPYVETPGIQNVV
+211 SPYVETPGTQNVV
-224 LSLGTGN
+224 LSLGTGD
-231 EQISGIVLKYQNLTT
+231 EQLSDIVLNYKNLTT
-246 GKTYQAKAAGTEEDM
+246 GKAYQTKTAGIEEDM
-261 TRFTMDFSR
+261 IRFTMDFSE

-290 QEILLSDLEMDVRFG
+290 QEILLSDLGMDVRFG

-329 DVVTMNEDGEIVSEN
+329 DVVTMSADGEVISEN

-350 EQGISDAVIGGTDHL
+350 EQGISDAVASVADNL
-365 KGASGNV
+365 KGANSNV
-372 TVVLDP
+372 KVVLDP
-378 GHDDTHAGASGFGV
+378 GHDGTHAGAPGFGV
-392 QEKDLTL
+392 QEADLTL

-407 ELSTYSGITIY
+407 ELSTSNGITVY
-418 MTRESG
+418 MTRESAS
-424 NCPAGGGDNTACL
+424 CPAGGGDYIACL
-437 DARANLAKNVGAG
+437 DARANLAKNVGAN

-462 AARGVEV
+462 TARGVEV

-479 VGSSGQALAK
+479 VGSNGQALAK

-504 TLIRDA
+504 TKIRNA

-553 YLSSDDKL
+553 YLSSDEKL

-576 GLTKGAKTVTL
+576 GLTKGAQTVTCT
-587 MYTQSREDGSLRL
+587 YTQSRADGSLKI
-600 KWNGLENVDYY
+600 KWSGLDNVDYY
-611 EIYRNTVDD
+611 EIWRD
-620 TNYPK
+620 TKDAYDYEK

-633 SYIDDD
+633 SFIDDT
-639 VKTGTRYYYLIR
+639 VELGTRYYYLVR
-651 PVFNDGTMGEYS
+651 PVFNDGTTGEYS
-663 KSISGVALGKTKL
+663 KSISGVALAKTNFT
-676 KKISAQSG
+676 KIEAKSG
-684 KKITLTWKKVS
+684 KKVALTWKKVS
-695 MAEGY
+695 QAEGY

-706 GDDGNF
+706 SEDGKY
-712 NQIAQVTSGDT
+712 NQIGKVTSGKT
-723 LMYTDTVKTNNKK
+723 LTYTDTVKSNNKTYT
-736 YKYKVQAYNTN
+736 YKIQAYNTN

-753 GTFSDVKVAKTL
+753 GAYSSTKSAKTL
-765 AKVKITGIT
+765 AKAKITGIT
-774 SSNAETLTISWKKVD
+774 SSNEEVLKISWNKVS

-799 TKKDSGYQEIETV
+799 TKKDSGYSEIDTV
-812 SGAGTT
+812 SGEKTT
-818 SCSDDTVKAGKTY
+818 SYTDDTVKAGKTY
-831 YYKVEAYNVIDGE
+831 YYKVEAYNVNSG
-844 TGYGGASDAVS
+844 TKGYGGASDAVA

-869 DNEKALTIKWDKIS
+869 TNEKTLTIKWNKIT
-883 GAYGYRIKRSTEE
+883 GAYGYRIKRSTDE
-896 DGTYKVIKTIK
+896 DGTYKVVKTIK
-907 SGNTASYK
+907 SGNTTSYK

-925 YYTVETIVKTDG
+925 YYTVETMVKTGD

-946 SVEGR
+946 SMEGR
-951 TAKKTKI
+951 TAKKAKI
-958 KYAVSNGSE
+958 KYAVSNGSN
-967 QIEVKWGAV
+967 QIEVNWGAV
-976 SGAYG
+976 RGAYG
-981 YRIKRSMSKNGT
+981 YRIKRSTSKNGT
-993 YKVVATVKGKN
+993 YKVVATLKGKN
-1004 KTTYLDENVKT
+1004 NTTYQDKKLKT

-1036 GDSAA
+1036 GNSAA

-1056 AATSTSVKLEWKAVD
+1056 ATGSTSVRLEWKAVD

-1083 KDSDYKKVG
+1083 KDSGYKKVG
-1092 QVEGRN
+1092 QVKGKN
-1098 TRKFEDQ
+1098 TKKYEDK

-1119 YKSGSAKDGVASFS
+1119 YKSNSAKNGVASFS

-1170 VICRS
+1170 DIYRS
-1175 SKSRGGFEKIAE
+1175 DESNSGFEKIAS
-1187 ISSGTTLTYTDKSVT
+1187 ISSGSTLTYTDKGVK
-1202 SGNTYYYKMAA
+1202 SGNTYYYKIAA

-1225 YSNVL
+1225 YSKVTEV
-1230 QAAVLK
+1230 AVLK

-1241 SITLGE
+1241 SITLGD
-1247 NMVLN
+1247 NNVLN
-1252 VSWNS
+1252 ISWNS
-1257 VENADGY
+1257 VANASGY
-1264 ELAAAVSQKGTYTT
+1264 ELAGAVSEKGTYTT
-1278 LQTSGETSFTHSNL
+1278 LQTSGATSFTHSNL
-1292 TQGKTYYYKVRAYKD
+1292 VQGTTYYYKVRAYKD
-1307 LSSKI
+1307 LSNGI
-1312 RMYGPWSAVKSK
+1312 RMYGPWSAVKAK

-1334 SVSVDQMVTY
+1334 SVTVDQMVSY

-1360 ADTAEAFFKIL
+1360 ADSAEAFFKIL

-1383 LLFAQVMLET
+1383 VLFAQVMLET
-1393 GGLTFGGDVQAS
+1393 GGLKFGGDVQPS

-1417 GAAGETYADVRTGLR
+1417 GAAGETFADVRTGLR

-1449 ECVDTRFQYVSRG
+1449 ACVDKRFQYVSRG
-1462 TAKYIEWLAIPQNP
+1462 TARYVEWLAIPQNP

>member
-22 DVRAAEDGAVRTES
+22 DVRAAEDGAVQTES
-36 TVQETETEASSV
+36 TQAMETSSAEEAAVTEEASETENDETETSS
-48 EKSSRTANA
+48 ESETTETGESSETET
-57 GNETEELAE
+57 GVMETEE
-66 PETTGTEKTTESA
+66 TA
-79 ETETAGTEETTETE
+79 ETETGAVETEEPAETETTKTE
-93 IIETETAETEEP
+93 STETETAETET
-105 AGTETESAGTET
+105 A
-117 ETTETET
+117 
-124 GTETETTETETGTE
+124 
-138 TETTETETGTETETT
+138 
-153 ETETETETTETETE
+153 ETETEEPAETETIE
-167 TETTETETETETE
+167 TESTETETETETE
-180 IKTTG
+180 
-185 TETAET
+185 
-191 EEPDESGTV
+191 TV
-200 EAAELNYMMVE
+200 QAAEMNYMMVE
-211 SPYVETPGIQNVV
+211 SPYVETPGTQNVV

-231 EQISGIVLKYQNLTT
+231 EQLSDIVLNYQNLTT
-246 GKTYQAKAAGTEEDM
+246 GKTYQVKAAGTEEDM
-261 TRFTMDFSR
+261 IRFTMDFSE

-290 QEILLSDLEMDVRFG
+290 QEILLSDLGMDVRFG

-329 DVVTMNEDGEIVSEN
+329 DVVTMSEDGEIVSEN

-350 EQGISDAVIGGTDHL
+350 EQGISKAVIGSMDHL
-365 KGASGNV
+365 KGANSSV

-378 GHDDTHAGASGFGV
+378 GHDGTHAGASAFGV
-392 QEKDLTL
+392 QEADLTL

-407 ELSTYSGITIY
+407 ELSTYNGITVY
-418 MTRESG
+418 MTRESAS
-424 NCPAGGGDNTACL
+424 CPAGGGDNTACL
-437 DARANLAKNVGAG
+437 DARANLAKNVGAS

-462 AARGVEV
+462 TARGVEV
-469 YYPNSNYNAQ
+469 YYPNSNYNSQ
-479 VGSSGQALAK
+479 VGSNGQALAK

-504 TLIRDA
+504 TLIRNA
-510 SYDKYPDGSAADYYG
+510 TYDKYPDGSAADYYG

-553 YLSSDDKL
+553 YLSSDEKL

-587 MYTQSREDGSLRL
+587 NYTQSRADGSLRL
-600 KWNGLENVDYY
+600 KWTGLDNVDYY
-611 EIYRNTVDD
+611 EIYRNTVND

-633 SYIDDD
+633 SYIDDT
-639 VKTGTRYYYLIR
+639 VKAGTKYYYLVR
-651 PVFNDGTMGEYS
+651 PVFNDGTAGEYS
-663 KSISGVALGKTKL
+663 KPISGVALGKTNL
-676 KKISAQSG
+676 TKIKAKSG

-695 MAEGY
+695 KAEGY
-700 LIYRKD
+700 LIYRQDSSDSK
-706 GDDGNF
+706 F
-712 NQIAQVTSGDT
+712 YQIGTVKSGST
-723 LMYTDTVKTNNKK
+723 LTYTDTVKSNNKT
-736 YKYKVQAYNTN
+736 YTYKVQAYNTN
-747 NGKQGV
+747 NGRQGV
-753 GTFSDVKVAKTL
+753 GAYSSTKSAKTL
-765 AKVKITGIT
+765 AKAKITGIT
-774 SSNAETLTISWKKVD
+774 SSDEEVLKISWNKVS

-799 TKKDSGYQEIETV
+799 TKKDSGYSEIDTV
-812 SGAGTT
+812 SGEKTT
-818 SCSDDTVKAGKTY
+818 SYTDDTVKAGKTY
-831 YYKVEAYNVIDGE
+831 YYKVEAYNVNSG
-844 TGYGGASDAVS
+844 TKGYGGASDAVA

-869 DNEKALTIKWDKIS
+869 TNEKTLTIKWNKIT
-883 GAYGYRIKRSTEE
+883 GAYGYRIKRSTDE
-896 DGTYKVIKTIK
+896 DGTYKVVKTIK
-907 SGNTASYK
+907 SGNTTSYK

-925 YYTVETIVKTDG
+925 YYTVETMVKTGD

-946 SVEGR
+946 SMEGR
-951 TAKKTKI
+951 TAKKAKI
-958 KYAVSNGSE
+958 KYAVSNGSN
-967 QIEVKWGAV
+967 QIEVNWGAV

-981 YRIKRSMSKNGT
+981 YRIKRSTSKNGT
-993 YKVVATVKGKN
+993 YKVVATLKGKN
-1004 KTTYLDENVKT
+1004 NTTYQDKKLKT
-1015 AKTYYYKV
+1015 AKTYYYKI

-1036 GDSAA
+1036 GNSAA

-1056 AATSTSVKLEWKAVD
+1056 ATGSTSVRLEWKAVD

-1083 KDSDYKKVG
+1083 KDSGYKKVG
-1092 QVEGRN
+1092 QVKGKN
-1098 TRKFEDQ
+1098 TKKYEDK

-1119 YKSGSAKDGVASFS
+1119 YKSNSAKNGVASFS

-1147 QITSDSKNQV
+1147 QITSNSKNQV

-1170 VICRS
+1170 DIYRS
-1175 SKSRGGFEKIAE
+1175 DKSNSGFEKIAS
-1187 ISSGTTLTYTDKSVT
+1187 ISSGSTLTYTDKGVK
-1202 SGNTYYYKMAA
+1202 SGNTYYYKIAA

-1225 YSNVL
+1225 YSKVTEV
-1230 QAAVLK
+1230 AVLK

-1241 SITLGE
+1241 SITLGD
-1247 NMVLN
+1247 NNVLN
-1252 VSWNS
+1252 ISWNS
-1257 VENADGY
+1257 VANASGY
-1264 ELAAAVSQKGTYTT
+1264 ELAGAISEKGSYTT
-1278 LQTSGETSFTHSNL
+1278 LQTSGATSFTHSNL
-1292 TQGKTYYYKVRAYKD
+1292 TQGTTYYYKVRAYKD
-1307 LSSKI
+1307 LSSGI
-1312 RMYGPWSAVKSK
+1312 RMHGPWSAVKAK

-1334 SVSVDQMVTY
+1334 SVTVDQMVSY

-1360 ADTAEAFFKIL
+1360 ADSAEAFFKIL

-1383 LLFAQVMLET
+1383 VLFAQVMLET
-1393 GGLTFGGDVQAS
+1393 GGLQFGGDVQPS

-1417 GAAGETYADVRTGLR
+1417 GAAGETFADVRTGLR

-1449 ECVDTRFQYVSRG
+1449 ACVDKRFQYVSRG
-1462 TAKYIEWLAIPQNP
+1462 TARYVEWLAIPQNP

>member
-22 DVRAAEDGAVRTES
+22 DVRAAEDGAVQTES
-36 TVQETETEASSV
+36 TQAMETSSAEEAAVTEEASETENDETETSS
-48 EKSSRTANA
+48 ESETTETRESSETET
-57 GNETEELAE
+57 GVMETEE
-66 PETTGTEKTTESA
+66 TA
-79 ETETAGTEETTETE
+79 ETETGAVETEEPAETETTKTE
-93 IIETETAETEEP
+93 STETETAETETAE
-105 AGTETESAGTET
+105 TETEEPTET
-117 ETTETET
+117 ETVETES
-124 GTETETTETETGTE
+124 
-138 TETTETETGTETETT
+138 T
-153 ETETETETTETETE
+153 ETETETETVQ
-167 TETTETETETETE
+167 
-180 IKTTG
+180 
-185 TETAET
+185 TAEM
-191 EEPDESGTV
+191 
-200 EAAELNYMMVE
+200 NYMMVE
-211 SPYVETPGIQNVV
+211 SPYVETPGTQNVV

-231 EQISGIVLKYQNLTT
+231 EQIYDVILNYQNLTT
-246 GKTYQAKAAGTEEDM
+246 GKTYQVKAAGKEEDM
-261 TRFTMDFSR
+261 IRFTMDFSE

-290 QEILLSDLEMDVRFG
+290 QEILLSDLGMDVKFG
-305 VNEQAETNPDQV
+305 VNEQAETTPDQV

-329 DVVTMNEDGEIVSEN
+329 DVVTMSEDGEIVSEN

-350 EQGISDAVIGGTDHL
+350 EQGISKAVIGSTDHL
-365 KGASGNV
+365 KGANSNV
-372 TVVLDP
+372 KVVLDP
-378 GHDDTHAGASGFGV
+378 GHDGTHAGASAFGV
-392 QEKDLTL
+392 QEADLTL

-407 ELSTYSGITIY
+407 ELSTYNGITVY
-418 MTRESG
+418 MTRESAS
-424 NCPAGGGDNTACL
+424 CPAGGGDNTACL
-437 DARANLAKNVGAG
+437 DARANLAKNVGAS

-462 AARGVEV
+462 TARGVEV
-469 YYPNSNYNAQ
+469 YYPNSNYNSQ
-479 VGSSGQALAK
+479 VGSNGQALAK

-504 TLIRDA
+504 TLIRNA
-510 SYDKYPDGSAADYYG
+510 TYDKYPDGSAADYYG

-553 YLSSDDKL
+553 YLSSDEKL

-576 GLTKGAKTVTL
+576 GLTKGAKTVTCS
-587 MYTQSREDGSLRL
+587 YTQSRADGSLKL
-600 KWNGLENVDYY
+600 KWTGLDNVDYY
-611 EIYRNTVDD
+611 EIWRD
-620 TNYPK
+620 TKDAYDYEK

-633 SYIDDD
+633 SFIDDT
-639 VKTGTRYYYLIR
+639 VETGTKYYYLVR
-651 PVFNDGTMGEYS
+651 PVFNDGTTGEYS
-663 KSISGVALGKTKL
+663 KSISGVALGKTNL
-676 KKISAQSG
+676 TKIEAKSG
-684 KKITLTWKKVS
+684 KQVTLTWKKVPK
-695 MAEGY
+695 AEGY

-706 GDDGNF
+706 TDDGKY
-712 NQIAQVTSGDT
+712 NQIGTVTSGST
-723 LMYTDTVKTNNKK
+723 LTYTDTVKSNNKT
-736 YKYKVQAYNTN
+736 YTYKVQAYNTN

-753 GTFSDVKVAKTL
+753 GAYSSTKSAKTL
-765 AKVKITGIT
+765 AKAKITGIT
-774 SSNAETLTISWKKVD
+774 SSDEEVLKISWKKVS

-799 TKKDSGYQEIETV
+799 TKKDSGYKEIDTV
-812 SGAGTT
+812 TGKT
-818 SCSDDTVKAGKTY
+818 SYSDDTVKAGKTY
-831 YYKVEAYNVIDGE
+831 YYKVEAYNVNSG
-844 TGYGGASDAVS
+844 TKGYGGASDAVA

-869 DNEKALTIKWDKIS
+869 TNEKTLTIKWNKIS

-907 SGNTASYK
+907 SGNTTSYK

-925 YYTVETIVKTDG
+925 YYTVETMVKTGD
-937 NICYSGDSA
+937 NICYSGDCA

-951 TAKKTKI
+951 TAKKAKI

-967 QIEVKWGAV
+967 QIEVNWGAV

-981 YRIKRSMSKNGT
+981 YRIKRSTSKNGT
-993 YKVVATVKGKN
+993 YKVVATLKGKN
-1004 KTTYLDENVKT
+1004 NTTYQDKNLKT

-1056 AATSTSVKLEWKAVD
+1056 ATGSTSVKLEWKAVD

-1076 QIYRSTS
+1076 QVYRSAS
-1083 KDSDYKKVG
+1083 KDSGYEKVG
-1092 QVEGRN
+1092 QVKGKN
-1098 TRKFEDQ
+1098 TKTYEDK

-1119 YKSGSAKDGVASFS
+1119 YKSNSAKNGVASFS
-1133 KAQKAWTIKQVVFS
+1133 KAQKAWTIKQVVLS

-1157 TLGWKKVSKAQGY
+1157 TLGWKKISKAEGY
-1170 VICRS
+1170 VIYRS
-1175 SKSRGGFEKIAE
+1175 SKSNSGFEKIAA
-1187 ISSGTTLTYTDKSVT
+1187 ISSGATLTYTDKDVT
-1202 SGNTYYYKMAA
+1202 SGNTYYYKIAA

-1225 YSNVL
+1225 YSNVA
-1230 QAAVLK
+1230 QVPVLK
-1236 QGSIS
+1236 QGGIS
-1241 SITLGE
+1241 SITLGD
-1247 NMVLN
+1247 NNVLN
-1252 VSWNS
+1252 ISWNS
-1257 VENADGY
+1257 VDNASGY
-1264 ELAAAVSQKGTYTT
+1264 ELAGAISEKGSYTT
-1278 LQTSGETSFTHSNL
+1278 LQTSGATSFTHSNL
-1292 TQGKTYYYKVRAYKD
+1292 TQGTTYYYKVRAYKD
-1307 LSSKI
+1307 LSSGI

-1334 SVSVDQMVTY
+1334 SVTVDQMVSY

-1360 ADTAEAFFKIL
+1360 ADSAEAFFKIL

-1383 LLFAQVMLET
+1383 VLFAQVMLET
-1393 GGLTFGGDVQAS
+1393 GGLTFGGDVQAG

-1442 STDGLNN
+1442 STEGLNN
-1449 ECVDTRFQYVSRG
+1449 ACVDTRFQYVSRG
-1462 TAKYIEWLAIPQNP
+1462 TARYVEWLAIPQNP

-1490 LLRIMDSL
+1490 LLRIMNSL

>member
-22 DVRAAEDGAVRTES
+22 DVRAAEDSAVQTES
-36 TVQETETEASSV
+36 TQKTSPAEKSAQTENAGNAAEELTGTEMAETEEAAEKEETAETDKTTETVTIETETI
-48 EKSSRTANA
+48 
-57 GNETEELAE
+57 ETEE
-66 PETTGTEKTTESA
+66 PA
-79 ETETAGTEETTETE
+79 ETETSETEKPAETETIETETTETE
-93 IIETETAETEEP
+93 STETETAETE
-105 AGTETESAGTET
+105 TEES
-117 ETTETET
+117 
-124 GTETETTETETGTE
+124 
-138 TETTETETGTETETT
+138 TETETT
-153 ETETETETTETETE
+153 ETETEEPTE
-167 TETTETETETETE
+167 
-180 IKTTG
+180 

-191 EEPDESGTV
+191 ETV
-200 EAAELNYMMVE
+200 QAAELNYMMVE
-211 SPYVETPGIQNVV
+211 SPYVETPGTQNVV
-224 LSLGTGN
+224 LSLGTGD
-231 EQISGIVLKYQNLTT
+231 EQLSDIVLNYKNLTT
-246 GKTYQAKAAGTEEDM
+246 GKAYQTKTAGIEEDM
-261 TRFTMDFSR
+261 IRFTMDFSE

-290 QEILLSDLEMDVRFG
+290 QEILLSDLGMDVRFG

-329 DVVTMNEDGEIVSEN
+329 DVVTMSADGEVISEN

-350 EQGISDAVIGGTDHL
+350 EQGISEAVASVADNL
-365 KGASGNV
+365 KGANSNV
-372 TVVLDP
+372 KVVLDP
-378 GHDDTHAGASGFGV
+378 GHDGTHAGASGFGV
-392 QEKDLTL
+392 QEADLTL

-407 ELSTYSGITIY
+407 ELSTYNGITVY
-418 MTRESG
+418 MTRESAS
-424 NCPAGGGDNTACL
+424 CPAGGGDNIACL
-437 DARANLAKNVGAG
+437 DARANLAKNVGAN

-462 AARGVEV
+462 TARGVEV

-479 VGSSGQALAK
+479 VGSNGQALAK

-504 TLIRDA
+504 TLIRNA

-576 GLTKGAKTVTL
+576 GLTKGAQTVTCT
-587 MYTQSREDGSLRL
+587 YTQSRADGSLKI
-600 KWNGLENVDYY
+600 KWSGLDNVDYY
-611 EIYRNTVDD
+611 EIWRD
-620 TNYPK
+620 TKDAYDYEK

-633 SYIDDD
+633 SFIDDT
-639 VKTGTRYYYLIR
+639 VELGTRYYYLVR
-651 PVFNDGTMGEYS
+651 PVFNDGTTGEYS
-663 KSISGVALGKTKL
+663 KSISGVALAKTNFT
-676 KKISAQSG
+676 KIEAKSG
-684 KKITLTWKKVS
+684 KKVALTWKKVS
-695 MAEGY
+695 QAEGY

-706 GDDGNF
+706 SEDGKY
-712 NQIAQVTSGDT
+712 NQIGKVTSEKT
-723 LMYTDTVKTNNKK
+723 LTYTDTVKSNNKTYT
-736 YKYKVQAYNTN
+736 YKIQAYNTN

-753 GTFSDVKVAKTL
+753 GAYSSTKSAKTL
-765 AKVKITGIT
+765 AKAKITGIT
-774 SSNAETLTISWKKVD
+774 SSNEEVLKISWNKVS

-799 TKKDSGYQEIETV
+799 TKKDSGYSEIDTV
-812 SGAGTT
+812 SGEKTT
-818 SCSDDTVKAGKTY
+818 SYTDDTVKAGKTY
-831 YYKVEAYNVIDGE
+831 YYKVEAYNVNSG
-844 TGYGGASDAVS
+844 TKGYGGASDAVA

-869 DNEKALTIKWDKIS
+869 TNEKTLTIKWNKIT
-883 GAYGYRIKRSTEE
+883 GAYGYRIKRSTDE
-896 DGTYKVIKTIK
+896 DGTYKVVKTIK
-907 SGNTASYK
+907 SGNTTSYK

-925 YYTVETIVKTDG
+925 YYTVETMVKTGD

-946 SVEGR
+946 SMEGR
-951 TAKKTKI
+951 TAKKAKI
-958 KYAVSNGSE
+958 KYAVSNGSN
-967 QIEVKWGAV
+967 QIEVNWGAV

-981 YRIKRSMSKNGT
+981 YRIKRSTSKNGT
-993 YKVVATVKGKN
+993 YKVVATLKGKN
-1004 KTTYLDENVKT
+1004 NTTYQDKKLKT
-1015 AKTYYYKV
+1015 AKTYYYKI

-1036 GDSAA
+1036 GNSAA

-1056 AATSTSVKLEWKAVD
+1056 ATGSTSVRLEWKAVD

-1083 KDSDYKKVG
+1083 KDSGYKKVG
-1092 QVEGRN
+1092 QVKGKN
-1098 TRKFEDQ
+1098 TKKYEDK

-1119 YKSGSAKDGVASFS
+1119 YKSNSAKNGVASFS

-1170 VICRS
+1170 DIYRS
-1175 SKSRGGFEKIAE
+1175 DESNSGFKKIAS
-1187 ISSGTTLTYTDKSVT
+1187 ISSGSTLTYTDKGVK
-1202 SGNTYYYKMAA
+1202 SGNTYYYKIAA

-1225 YSNVL
+1225 YSKVTEV
-1230 QAAVLK
+1230 AVLK

-1241 SITLGE
+1241 SITLGD
-1247 NMVLN
+1247 NNVLN
-1252 VSWNS
+1252 ISWNS
-1257 VENADGY
+1257 VANASGY
-1264 ELAAAVSQKGTYTT
+1264 ELAGAVSEKGTYTT
-1278 LQTSGETSFTHSNL
+1278 LQTSGATSFTHSNL
-1292 TQGKTYYYKVRAYKD
+1292 VQGTTYYYKVRAYKD
-1307 LSSKI
+1307 LSNGI
-1312 RMYGPWSAVKSK
+1312 RMYGPWSAVKAK

-1334 SVSVDQMVTY
+1334 SVTVDQMVSY

-1360 ADTAEAFFKIL
+1360 ADSAEAFFKIL

-1383 LLFAQVMLET
+1383 VLFAQVMLET
-1393 GGLTFGGDVQAS
+1393 GGLQFGGDVQPS

-1417 GAAGETYADVRTGLR
+1417 GAAGETFADVRTGLR

-1449 ECVDTRFQYVSRG
+1449 ACVDKRFQYVSRG
-1462 TAKYIEWLAIPQNP
+1462 TARYVEWLAIPQNP

>member
-22 DVRAAEDGAVRTES
+22 DVSAAEDSVVQTES
-36 TVQETETEASSV
+36 TQKTSPA
-48 EKSSRTANA
+48 EKSAQTENA
-57 GNETEELAE
+57 GNVAEEL
-66 PETTGTEKTTESA
+66 TGTEMA
-79 ETETAGTEETTETE
+79 ETEETTETVTIE
-93 IIETETAETEEP
+93 TETIETEEPAETETSETEKPAETETIETETTETESTETETAETE
-105 AGTETESAGTET
+105 TEES
-117 ETTETET
+117 
-124 GTETETTETETGTE
+124 
-138 TETTETETGTETETT
+138 TETETT
-153 ETETETETTETETE
+153 ETETEEPTE
-167 TETTETETETETE
+167 
-180 IKTTG
+180 

-191 EEPDESGTV
+191 ETV
-200 EAAELNYMMVE
+200 QAAELNYMMVE
-211 SPYVETPGIQNVV
+211 SPYVETPGTQNVV
-224 LSLGTGN
+224 LSLGTGD
-231 EQISGIVLKYQNLTT
+231 EQLSDIVLNYKNLTT
-246 GKTYQAKAAGTEEDM
+246 GKAYQTKTAGIEEDM
-261 TRFTMDFSR
+261 IRFTMDFSE

-290 QEILLSDLEMDVRFG
+290 QEILLSDLGMDVRFG

-329 DVVTMNEDGEIVSEN
+329 DVVTMSADGEVISEN

-350 EQGISDAVIGGTDHL
+350 EQGISEAVASVADNL
-365 KGASGNV
+365 KGANSNV
-372 TVVLDP
+372 KVVLDP
-378 GHDDTHAGASGFGV
+378 GHDGTHAGASGFGV
-392 QEKDLTL
+392 QEADLTL

-407 ELSTYSGITIY
+407 ELSTYNGITVY
-418 MTRESG
+418 MTRESAS
-424 NCPAGGGDNTACL
+424 CPAGGGDNIACL
-437 DARANLAKNVGAG
+437 DARANLAKNVGAN

-462 AARGVEV
+462 TARGVEV

-479 VGSSGQALAK
+479 VGSNGQALAK

-504 TLIRDA
+504 TLIRNA

-576 GLTKGAKTVTL
+576 GLTKGAQTVTCT
-587 MYTQSREDGSLRL
+587 YTQSRADGSLKI
-600 KWNGLENVDYY
+600 KWSGLDNVDYY
-611 EIYRNTVDD
+611 EIWRD
-620 TNYPK
+620 TKDAYDYEK

-633 SYIDDD
+633 SFIDDT
-639 VKTGTRYYYLIR
+639 VELGTRYYYLVR
-651 PVFNDGTMGEYS
+651 PVFNDGTTGEYS
-663 KSISGVALGKTKL
+663 KSISGVALAKTNFT
-676 KKISAQSG
+676 KIEAKSG
-684 KKITLTWKKVS
+684 KKVALTWKKVS
-695 MAEGY
+695 QAEGY

-706 GDDGNF
+706 SEDGKY
-712 NQIAQVTSGDT
+712 NQIGKVTSEKT
-723 LMYTDTVKTNNKK
+723 LTYTDTVKSNNKTYT
-736 YKYKVQAYNTN
+736 YKIQAYNTN

-753 GTFSDVKVAKTL
+753 GAYSSTKSAKTL
-765 AKVKITGIT
+765 AKAKITGIT
-774 SSNAETLTISWKKVD
+774 SSNEEVLKISWNKVS

-799 TKKDSGYQEIETV
+799 TKKDSGYSEIDTV
-812 SGAGTT
+812 SGEKTT
-818 SCSDDTVKAGKTY
+818 SYTDDTVKAGKTY
-831 YYKVEAYNVIDGE
+831 YYKVEAYNVNSG
-844 TGYGGASDAVS
+844 TKGYGGASDAVA

-869 DNEKALTIKWDKIS
+869 TNEKTLTIKWNKIT
-883 GAYGYRIKRSTEE
+883 GAYGYRIKRSTDE
-896 DGTYKVIKTIK
+896 DGTYKVVKTIK
-907 SGNTASYK
+907 SGNTTSYK

-925 YYTVETIVKTDG
+925 YYTVETMVKTGD

-946 SVEGR
+946 SMEGR
-951 TAKKTKI
+951 TAKKAKI
-958 KYAVSNGSE
+958 KYAVSNGSN
-967 QIEVKWGAV
+967 QIEVNWGAV

-981 YRIKRSMSKNGT
+981 YRIKRSTSKNGT
-993 YKVVATVKGKN
+993 YKVVATLKGKN
-1004 KTTYLDENVKT
+1004 NTTYQDKKLKT

-1036 GDSAA
+1036 GDSAV

-1056 AATSTSVKLEWKAVD
+1056 ATGSTSVRLEWKAVD

-1076 QIYRSTS
+1076 QIYRSPS
-1083 KDSDYKKVG
+1083 KDSGYKKVG
-1092 QVEGRN
+1092 QVKGKS
-1098 TRKFEDQ
+1098 TKKYEDK

-1119 YKSGSAKDGVASFS
+1119 YKSNSAKNGVASFS

-1170 VICRS
+1170 DIYRS
-1175 SKSRGGFEKIAE
+1175 DESNSGFEKIVS
-1187 ISSGTTLTYTDKSVT
+1187 ISSGSTLTYTDKGIK
-1202 SGNTYYYKMAA
+1202 SGNTYYYKIAA

-1225 YSNVL
+1225 YSKVTEV
-1230 QAAVLK
+1230 AVLK

-1241 SITLGE
+1241 SITLGD
-1247 NMVLN
+1247 NNVLN
-1252 VSWNS
+1252 ISWNS
-1257 VENADGY
+1257 VANASGY
-1264 ELAAAVSQKGTYTT
+1264 ELAGAVSEKGTYTT
-1278 LQTSGETSFTHSNL
+1278 LQTSGATSFTHSNL
-1292 TQGKTYYYKVRAYKD
+1292 VQGTTYYYKVRAYKD
-1307 LSSKI
+1307 LSNGI
-1312 RMYGPWSAVKSK
+1312 RMYGPWSAVKAK

-1334 SVSVDQMVTY
+1334 SVTVDQMVSY

-1360 ADTAEAFFKIL
+1360 ADSAEAFFKIL

-1383 LLFAQVMLET
+1383 VLFAQVMLET
-1393 GGLTFGGDVQAS
+1393 GGLQFGGDVQPS

-1417 GAAGETYADVRTGLR
+1417 GAAGETFADVRTGLR

-1449 ECVDTRFQYVSRG
+1449 ACVDKRFQYVSRG
-1462 TAKYIEWLAIPQNP
+1462 TARYVEWLAIPQNP

>member
-15 SMTALPA
+15 SMTALPT
-22 DVRAAEDGAVRTES
+22 DVSAAEDSVVQTES
-36 TVQETETEASSV
+36 TQKTSPA
-48 EKSSRTANA
+48 EKSAQTENA
-57 GNETEELAE
+57 GNAAEEL
-66 PETTGTEKTTESA
+66 TGTEMA
-79 ETETAGTEETTETE
+79 ETEETTETVTIE
-93 IIETETAETEEP
+93 TETIETEEPAETETSETEKPAETETIETETTETESTETETAETE
-105 AGTETESAGTET
+105 TEES
-117 ETTETET
+117 
-124 GTETETTETETGTE
+124 
-138 TETTETETGTETETT
+138 TETETT
-153 ETETETETTETETE
+153 ETETEEPTE
-167 TETTETETETETE
+167 
-180 IKTTG
+180 

-191 EEPDESGTV
+191 ETV
-200 EAAELNYMMVE
+200 QAAELNYMMVE
-211 SPYVETPGIQNVV
+211 SPYVETPGTQNVV
-224 LSLGTGN
+224 LSLGTGD
-231 EQISGIVLKYQNLTT
+231 EQLSDIVLNYKNLTT
-246 GKTYQAKAAGTEEDM
+246 GKAYQTKTAGIEEDM
-261 TRFTMDFSR
+261 IRFTMDFSE

-290 QEILLSDLEMDVRFG
+290 QEILLSDLGMDVRFG

-329 DVVTMNEDGEIVSEN
+329 DVVTMSADGEVISEN

-350 EQGISDAVIGGTDHL
+350 EQGISEAVASVADNL
-365 KGASGNV
+365 KGANSNV
-372 TVVLDP
+372 KVVLDP
-378 GHDDTHAGASGFGV
+378 GHDGTHAGASGFGV
-392 QEKDLTL
+392 QEADLTL

-407 ELSTYSGITIY
+407 ELSTYNGITVY
-418 MTRESG
+418 MTRESAS
-424 NCPAGGGDNTACL
+424 CPAGGGDYIACL
-437 DARANLAKNVGAG
+437 DARANLAKNVGAN

-462 AARGVEV
+462 TARGVEV

-479 VGSSGQALAK
+479 VGSNGQALAK

-504 TLIRDA
+504 TLIRNA

-576 GLTKGAKTVTL
+576 GLTKGAQTVTCT
-587 MYTQSREDGSLRL
+587 YTQSRADGSLKI
-600 KWNGLENVDYY
+600 KWSGLDNVDYY
-611 EIYRNTVDD
+611 EIWRD
-620 TNYPK
+620 TKDAYDYEK

-633 SYIDDD
+633 SFIDDT
-639 VKTGTRYYYLIR
+639 VELGTRYYYLVR
-651 PVFNDGTMGEYS
+651 PVFNDGTTGEYS
-663 KSISGVALGKTKL
+663 KSISGVALAKTNFT
-676 KKISAQSG
+676 KIEAKSG
-684 KKITLTWKKVS
+684 KKVALTWKKVS
-695 MAEGY
+695 QAEGY

-706 GDDGNF
+706 SEDGKY
-712 NQIAQVTSGDT
+712 NQIGKVTSGKT
-723 LMYTDTVKTNNKK
+723 LTYTDTVKSNNKTYT
-736 YKYKVQAYNTN
+736 YKIQAYNTN

-753 GTFSDVKVAKTL
+753 GAYSSTKSAKTL
-765 AKVKITGIT
+765 AKTKITGIT
-774 SSNAETLTISWKKVD
+774 SSNEEVLKISWKKVS

-799 TKKDSGYQEIETV
+799 TSKNSGYKKIDTV
-812 SGAGTT
+812 TGKT
-818 SCSDDTVKAGKTY
+818 SYSDDTVKAGKTY
-831 YYKVEAYNVIDGE
+831 YYKVEAYNVNSG
-844 TGYGGASDAVS
+844 TKGYGGASDAVA

-869 DNEKALTIKWDKIS
+869 TNEKTLTIKWNKIT
-883 GAYGYRIKRSTEE
+883 GAYGYRIKRSTDE
-896 DGTYKVIKTIK
+896 DGTYKVVKTIK
-907 SGNTASYK
+907 SGNTTSYK

-925 YYTVETIVKTDG
+925 YYTVETMVKTGD

-946 SVEGR
+946 SMEGR
-951 TAKKTKI
+951 TAKKAKI
-958 KYAVSNGSE
+958 KYAVSNGSN
-967 QIEVKWGAV
+967 QIEVNWGAV
-976 SGAYG
+976 RGAYG
-981 YRIKRSMSKNGT
+981 YRIKRSTSKNGT
-993 YKVVATVKGKN
+993 YKVVATLKGKN
-1004 KTTYLDENVKT
+1004 NTTYQDKKLKT
-1015 AKTYYYKV
+1015 AKTYYYKI

-1036 GDSAA
+1036 GNSAA

-1056 AATSTSVKLEWKAVD
+1056 ATGSTSVRLEWKAVD

-1083 KDSDYKKVG
+1083 KDSGYKKVG
-1092 QVEGRN
+1092 QVKGKN
-1098 TRKFEDQ
+1098 TKKYEDK

-1119 YKSGSAKDGVASFS
+1119 YKSNSAKNGVASFS

-1170 VICRS
+1170 DIYRS
-1175 SKSRGGFEKIAE
+1175 DESNSGFEKIAS
-1187 ISSGTTLTYTDKSVT
+1187 ISSGSTLTYTDKGVK
-1202 SGNTYYYKMAA
+1202 SGNTYYYKIAA

-1225 YSNVL
+1225 YSKVTEV
-1230 QAAVLK
+1230 AVLK

-1241 SITLGE
+1241 SITLGD
-1247 NMVLN
+1247 NNVLN
-1252 VSWNS
+1252 ISWNS
-1257 VENADGY
+1257 VANASGY
-1264 ELAAAVSQKGTYTT
+1264 ELAGAVSEKGTYTT
-1278 LQTSGETSFTHSNL
+1278 LQTSGATSFTHSNL
-1292 TQGKTYYYKVRAYKD
+1292 VQGTTYYYKVRAYKD
-1307 LSSKI
+1307 LSNGI
-1312 RMYGPWSAVKSK
+1312 RMYGPWSAVKAK

-1334 SVSVDQMVTY
+1334 SVTVDQMVSY

-1360 ADTAEAFFKIL
+1360 ADSAEAFFKIL

-1383 LLFAQVMLET
+1383 VLFAQVMLET

-1442 STDGLNN
+1442 STEGLNN
-1449 ECVDTRFQYVSRG
+1449 ACVDTRFQYVSRG
-1462 TAKYIEWLAIPQNP
+1462 TARYVEWLAIPQNP

>member
-22 DVRAAEDGAVRTES
+22 DVSAAEDSAVQTES
-36 TVQETETEASSV
+36 TQKTSPA
-48 EKSSRTANA
+48 EKSAQTENA
-57 GNETEELAE
+57 GNAAEEL
-66 PETTGTEKTTESA
+66 TGTEMTE
-79 ETETAGTEETTETE
+79 TEETTETVTIE
-93 IIETETAETEEP
+93 TETIETEEPAETETSETEKPAETETSETEKPAETETIETETTETESTETETAETE
-105 AGTETESAGTET
+105 TEES
-117 ETTETET
+117 
-124 GTETETTETETGTE
+124 
-138 TETTETETGTETETT
+138 TETETT
-153 ETETETETTETETE
+153 ETETEEPTE
-167 TETTETETETETE
+167 
-180 IKTTG
+180 

-191 EEPDESGTV
+191 ETV
-200 EAAELNYMMVE
+200 QAAELNYMMVE
-211 SPYVETPGIQNVV
+211 SPYVETPGTQNVV
-224 LSLGTGN
+224 LSLGTGD
-231 EQISGIVLKYQNLTT
+231 EQLSDIVLNYKNLTT
-246 GKTYQAKAAGTEEDM
+246 GKAYQTKTAGIEEDM
-261 TRFTMDFSR
+261 IRFTMDFSE

-290 QEILLSDLEMDVRFG
+290 QEILLSDLGMDVRFG

-329 DVVTMNEDGEIVSEN
+329 DVVTMSADGEVISEN

-350 EQGISDAVIGGTDHL
+350 EQGISDAVASVADNL
-365 KGASGNV
+365 KGANSNV
-372 TVVLDP
+372 KVVLDP
-378 GHDDTHAGASGFGV
+378 GHDGTHAGAPGFGV
-392 QEKDLTL
+392 QEADLTL

-407 ELSTYSGITIY
+407 ELSTYNGITVY
-418 MTRESG
+418 MTRESAS
-424 NCPAGGGDNTACL
+424 CPAGGGDYIACL
-437 DARANLAKNVGAG
+437 DARANLAKNVGAN

-462 AARGVEV
+462 TARGVEV

-479 VGSSGQALAK
+479 VGSNGQALAK

-504 TLIRDA
+504 TKIRNA

-553 YLSSDDKL
+553 YLSSDEKL

-576 GLTKGAKTVTL
+576 GLTKGAQTVTCT
-587 MYTQSREDGSLRL
+587 YTQSRADGSLKI
-600 KWNGLENVDYY
+600 KWSGLDNVDYY
-611 EIYRNTVDD
+611 EIWRD
-620 TNYPK
+620 TKDAYDYEK

-633 SYIDDD
+633 SFIDDT
-639 VKTGTRYYYLIR
+639 VELGTRYYYLVR
-651 PVFNDGTMGEYS
+651 PVFNDGTTGEYS
-663 KSISGVALGKTKL
+663 KSISGVALAKTNFT
-676 KKISAQSG
+676 KIKAKSG
-684 KKITLTWKKVS
+684 KKVTLTWKKVS
-695 MAEGY
+695 QAEGY

-706 GDDGNF
+706 SEDGKY
-712 NQIAQVTSGDT
+712 NQIGKVTSGKT
-723 LMYTDTVKTNNKK
+723 LTYTDTVKSNNKTYT
-736 YKYKVQAYNTN
+736 YKIQAYNTN

-753 GTFSDVKVAKTL
+753 GAYSSTKSAKTL
-765 AKVKITGIT
+765 AKAKITGIT
-774 SSNAETLTISWKKVD
+774 SSNEEVLKISWKKVS

-799 TKKDSGYQEIETV
+799 TSKNSGYKKIDTV
-812 SGAGTT
+812 TGKT
-818 SCSDDTVKAGKTY
+818 SYSDDTVKAGKTY
-831 YYKVEAYNVIDGE
+831 YYKVEAYNVNSG
-844 TGYGGASDAVS
+844 TKGYGGASDAVA

-869 DNEKALTIKWDKIS
+869 TNEKTLTIKWNKIT
-883 GAYGYRIKRSTEE
+883 GAYGYRIKRSTDE
-896 DGTYKVIKTIK
+896 DGTYKVVKTIK
-907 SGNTASYK
+907 SGNTTSYK

-925 YYTVETIVKTDG
+925 YYTVETMVKTGD

-951 TAKKTKI
+951 TAKKAKI
-958 KYAVSNGSE
+958 KYAVSNGSN
-967 QIEVKWGAV
+967 QIEVNWGAV

-981 YRIKRSMSKNGT
+981 YRIKRSTSKNGT
-993 YKVVATVKGKN
+993 YKVVATLKGKN
-1004 KTTYLDENVKT
+1004 NTTYQDKKLKT
-1015 AKTYYYKV
+1015 AKTYYYKI

-1036 GDSAA
+1036 GNSAA

-1056 AATSTSVKLEWKAVD
+1056 ATGSTSVRLEWKAVD

-1083 KDSDYKKVG
+1083 KDSGYKKVG
-1092 QVEGRN
+1092 QVKGKN
-1098 TRKFEDQ
+1098 TKKYEDK

-1119 YKSGSAKDGVASFS
+1119 YKSNSAKNGVASFS

-1170 VICRS
+1170 DIYRS
-1175 SKSRGGFEKIAE
+1175 DESNSGFEKIAS
-1187 ISSGTTLTYTDKSVT
+1187 ISSGSTLTYTDKGVK
-1202 SGNTYYYKMAA
+1202 SGNTYYYKIAA

-1225 YSNVL
+1225 YSKVTEV
-1230 QAAVLK
+1230 AVLK

-1241 SITLGE
+1241 SITLGD
-1247 NMVLN
+1247 NNVLN
-1252 VSWNS
+1252 ISWNS
-1257 VENADGY
+1257 VANASGY
-1264 ELAAAVSQKGTYTT
+1264 ELAGAVSEKGTYTT
-1278 LQTSGETSFTHSNL
+1278 LQTSDATSFTHSNL
-1292 TQGKTYYYKVRAYKD
+1292 VQGTTYYYKVRAYKD
-1307 LSSKI
+1307 LSNGI
-1312 RMYGPWSAVKSK
+1312 RMYGPWSAVKAK

-1334 SVSVDQMVTY
+1334 SVTVDQMVSY

-1360 ADTAEAFFKIL
+1360 ADSAEAFFKIL

-1383 LLFAQVMLET
+1383 VLFAQVMLET
-1393 GGLTFGGDVQAS
+1393 GGLQFGGDVQPS

-1417 GAAGETYADVRTGLR
+1417 GAAGETFADVRTGLR

-1449 ECVDTRFQYVSRG
+1449 ACVDKRFQYVSRG
-1462 TAKYIEWLAIPQNP
+1462 TARYVEWLAIPQNP

>member
-22 DVRAAEDGAVRTES
+22 DVRAAEDSAVQTES
-36 TVQETETEASSV
+36 TQKTSPSEESTQTENTG
-48 EKSSRTANA
+48 NA
-57 GNETEELAE
+57 AEEL
-66 PETTGTEKTTESA
+66 TGTEMA
-79 ETETAGTEETTETE
+79 ETEETTETVTIE
-93 IIETETAETEEP
+93 TETIETEEPAETETSETEKPAETETIETETTETESTETETAETE
-105 AGTETESAGTET
+105 TEES
-117 ETTETET
+117 
-124 GTETETTETETGTE
+124 
-138 TETTETETGTETETT
+138 TETETT
-153 ETETETETTETETE
+153 ETETEEPTE
-167 TETTETETETETE
+167 
-180 IKTTG
+180 

-191 EEPDESGTV
+191 ETV
-200 EAAELNYMMVE
+200 QAAELNYMMVE
-211 SPYVETPGIQNVV
+211 SPYVETPGTQNVV
-224 LSLGTGN
+224 LSLGTGD
-231 EQISGIVLKYQNLTT
+231 EQLSDIVLNYKNLTT
-246 GKTYQAKAAGTEEDM
+246 GKAYQTKTAGIEEDM
-261 TRFTMDFSR
+261 IRFTMDFSE

-290 QEILLSDLEMDVRFG
+290 QEILLSDLGMDVRFG

-329 DVVTMNEDGEIVSEN
+329 DVVTMSADGEVISEN

-350 EQGISDAVIGGTDHL
+350 EQGISEAVASVADNL
-365 KGASGNV
+365 KGANSNV
-372 TVVLDP
+372 KVVLDP
-378 GHDDTHAGASGFGV
+378 GHDGTHAGASGFGV
-392 QEKDLTL
+392 QEADLTL

-407 ELSTYSGITIY
+407 ELSTYNGITVY
-418 MTRESG
+418 MTRESAS
-424 NCPAGGGDNTACL
+424 CPAGGGDNIACL
-437 DARANLAKNVGAG
+437 DARANLAKNVGAN

-462 AARGVEV
+462 TARGVEV

-479 VGSSGQALAK
+479 VGSNGQALAK

-504 TLIRDA
+504 TLIRNA

-576 GLTKGAKTVTL
+576 GLTKGAQTVTCT
-587 MYTQSREDGSLRL
+587 YTQSRADGSLKI
-600 KWNGLENVDYY
+600 KWSVLDNVDYY
-611 EIYRNTVDD
+611 EIWRD
-620 TNYPK
+620 TKDAYDYEK

-633 SYIDDD
+633 SFIDDT
-639 VKTGTRYYYLIR
+639 VELGTRYYYLVR
-651 PVFNDGTMGEYS
+651 PVFNDGTTGEYS
-663 KSISGVALGKTKL
+663 KSISGVALAKTNFT
-676 KKISAQSG
+676 KIEAKSG
-684 KKITLTWKKVS
+684 KKVALTWKKVS
-695 MAEGY
+695 QAEGY

-706 GDDGNF
+706 SEDGKY
-712 NQIAQVTSGDT
+712 NQIGKVTSGKT
-723 LMYTDTVKTNNKK
+723 LTYTDTVKSNNKTYT
-736 YKYKVQAYNTN
+736 YKIQAYNTN

-753 GTFSDVKVAKTL
+753 GAYSSTKSAKTL
-765 AKVKITGIT
+765 AKAKITGIT
-774 SSNAETLTISWKKVD
+774 SSNEEVLKISWKKVS

-799 TKKDSGYQEIETV
+799 TSKNSGYKRIDTV
-812 SGAGTT
+812 TGKT
-818 SCSDDTVKAGKTY
+818 SYSDDTVKAGKTY
-831 YYKVEAYNVIDGE
+831 YYKVEAYNVNSG
-844 TGYGGASDAVS
+844 TKGYGGASDAVA

-869 DNEKALTIKWDKIS
+869 TNEKTLTIKWNKIT
-883 GAYGYRIKRSTEE
+883 GAYGYRIKRSTDE
-896 DGTYKVIKTIK
+896 DGTYKVVKTIK
-907 SGNTASYK
+907 SGNTTSYK

-925 YYTVETIVKTDG
+925 YYTVETMVKTGD

-946 SVEGR
+946 SMEGR
-951 TAKKTKI
+951 TAKKAKI
-958 KYAVSNGSE
+958 KYAVSNGSN
-967 QIEVKWGAV
+967 QIEVNWGAV
-976 SGAYG
+976 RGAYG
-981 YRIKRSMSKNGT
+981 YRIKRSASKNGT
-993 YKVVATVKGKN
+993 YKVVATLKGKN
-1004 KTTYLDENVKT
+1004 NTTYQDKKLKT
-1015 AKTYYYKV
+1015 AKTYYYKI

-1036 GDSAA
+1036 GNSAA

-1056 AATSTSVKLEWKAVD
+1056 ATGSTSVRLEWKAVD

-1083 KDSDYKKVG
+1083 KDSGYKKVG
-1092 QVEGRN
+1092 QVKGKN
-1098 TRKFEDQ
+1098 TKKYEDK

-1119 YKSGSAKDGVASFS
+1119 YKSNSAKNGVASFS

-1170 VICRS
+1170 DIYRS
-1175 SKSRGGFEKIAE
+1175 DESNSGFEKIAS
-1187 ISSGTTLTYTDKSVT
+1187 ISSGSTLTYTDKGVK
-1202 SGNTYYYKMAA
+1202 SGNTYYYKIAA

-1225 YSNVL
+1225 YSKVTEV
-1230 QAAVLK
+1230 AVLK

-1241 SITLGE
+1241 SITLGD
-1247 NMVLN
+1247 NNVLN
-1252 VSWNS
+1252 ISWNS
-1257 VENADGY
+1257 VANASGY
-1264 ELAAAVSQKGTYTT
+1264 ELAGAISEKGSYTT
-1278 LQTSGETSFTHSNL
+1278 LQTSGATSFTHSNL
-1292 TQGKTYYYKVRAYKD
+1292 TQGTTYYYKVRAYKD
-1307 LSSKI
+1307 LSSGI

-1334 SVSVDQMVTY
+1334 SVTVDQMVSY

-1360 ADTAEAFFKIL
+1360 ADSAEAFFKIL
-1371 KEEAEAEGVRAD
+1371 KEEADAEGVRAD
-1383 LLFAQVMLET
+1383 VLFAQVMLET

-1442 STDGLNN
+1442 STEGLNN
-1449 ECVDTRFQYVSRG
+1449 ACVDTRFQYVSRG
-1462 TAKYIEWLAIPQNP
+1462 TARYVEWLAIPQNP

-1490 LLRIMDSL
+1490 LLRIMNSL

>member
-22 DVRAAEDGAVRTES
+22 DVRAAEDSAVQTES
-36 TVQETETEASSV
+36 TQKTSPS
-48 EKSSRTANA
+48 EKSAQTENTGNA
-57 GNETEELAE
+57 AEELTGTEMAETEEAA
-66 PETTGTEKTTESA
+66 GTE
-79 ETETAGTEETTETE
+79 ETAETEETTETVTIE
-93 IIETETAETEEP
+93 TETIETEEPAETETSETEKPAETETIETETTETESTETETAETE
-105 AGTETESAGTET
+105 TEES
-117 ETTETET
+117 
-124 GTETETTETETGTE
+124 
-138 TETTETETGTETETT
+138 TETETT
-153 ETETETETTETETE
+153 ETETEEPTE
-167 TETTETETETETE
+167 
-180 IKTTG
+180 

-191 EEPDESGTV
+191 ETV
-200 EAAELNYMMVE
+200 QAAELNYMMVE
-211 SPYVETPGIQNVV
+211 SPYVETPGTQNVV
-224 LSLGTGN
+224 LSLGTGD
-231 EQISGIVLKYQNLTT
+231 EQLSDIVLNYKNLTT
-246 GKTYQAKAAGTEEDM
+246 GKAYQTKTAGIEEDM
-261 TRFTMDFSR
+261 IRFTMDFSE

-290 QEILLSDLEMDVRFG
+290 QEILLSDLGMDVRFG

-329 DVVTMNEDGEIVSEN
+329 DVVTMSADGEVISEN

-350 EQGISDAVIGGTDHL
+350 EQGISEAVASVADNL
-365 KGASGNV
+365 KGANSNV
-372 TVVLDP
+372 KVVLDP
-378 GHDDTHAGASGFGV
+378 GHDGTHAGASGFGV
-392 QEKDLTL
+392 QEADLTL

-407 ELSTYSGITIY
+407 ELSTYNGITVY
-418 MTRESG
+418 MTRESAS
-424 NCPAGGGDNTACL
+424 CPAGGGDNIACL
-437 DARANLAKNVGAG
+437 DARANLAKNVGAN

-462 AARGVEV
+462 TARGVEV

-479 VGSSGQALAK
+479 VGSNGQALAK

-504 TLIRDA
+504 TLIRNA

-553 YLSSDDKL
+553 YLSSDEKL

-587 MYTQSREDGSLRL
+587 NYTQSREDGSLRL
-600 KWNGLENVDYY
+600 KWTGLDNVDYY
-611 EIYRNTVDD
+611 EIYRNTVND

-633 SYIDDD
+633 SYIDDT
-639 VKTGTRYYYLIR
+639 VKAGTKYYYLVR
-651 PVFNDGTMGEYS
+651 PVFNDGTAGEYS
-663 KSISGVALGKTKL
+663 KPISGVALGKTNL
-676 KKISAQSG
+676 TKIKAKSG

-695 MAEGY
+695 KAEGY
-700 LIYRKD
+700 LIYRQDSSDSK
-706 GDDGNF
+706 F
-712 NQIAQVTSGDT
+712 YQIGTVKSGST
-723 LMYTDTVKTNNKK
+723 LTYTDTVKSNNKT
-736 YKYKVQAYNTN
+736 YTYKVQAYNTN
-747 NGKQGV
+747 NGRQGV
-753 GTFSDVKVAKTL
+753 GAYSSTKSAKTL
-765 AKVKITGIT
+765 AKAKITGIT
-774 SSNAETLTISWKKVD
+774 SSDEEVLKISWKKVS

-799 TKKDSGYQEIETV
+799 TKKDSGYSEIDTV
-812 SGAGTT
+812 SGEKTT
-818 SCSDDTVKAGKTY
+818 SYTDDTVKAGKTY
-831 YYKVEAYNVIDGE
+831 YYKVEAYNVNSG
-844 TGYGGASDAVS
+844 TKGYGGASDAVA

-869 DNEKALTIKWDKIS
+869 TNEKTLTIKWNKIT
-883 GAYGYRIKRSTEE
+883 GAYGYRIKRSTDE
-896 DGTYKVIKTIK
+896 DGTYKVVKTIK
-907 SGNTASYK
+907 SGNTTSYK

-925 YYTVETIVKTDG
+925 YYTVETMVKTGD

-946 SVEGR
+946 SMEGR
-951 TAKKTKI
+951 TAKKAKI
-958 KYAVSNGSE
+958 KYAVSNGSN
-967 QIEVKWGAV
+967 QIEVNWGAV

-981 YRIKRSMSKNGT
+981 YRIKRSTSKNGT
-993 YKVVATVKGKN
+993 YKVVATLKGKN
-1004 KTTYLDENVKT
+1004 NTTYQDKKLKT
-1015 AKTYYYKV
+1015 AKTYYYKI

-1036 GDSAA
+1036 GNSAA

-1056 AATSTSVKLEWKAVD
+1056 ATGSTSVRLEWKAVD

-1083 KDSDYKKVG
+1083 KDSGYKKVG
-1092 QVEGRN
+1092 QVKGKN
-1098 TRKFEDQ
+1098 TKKYEDK

-1119 YKSGSAKDGVASFS
+1119 YKSNSAKNGVASFS

-1170 VICRS
+1170 DIYRS
-1175 SKSRGGFEKIAE
+1175 DESNSGFEKIAS
-1187 ISSGTTLTYTDKSVT
+1187 ISSGSTLTYTDKGVK
-1202 SGNTYYYKMAA
+1202 SGNTYYYKIAA

-1225 YSNVL
+1225 YSKVTEV
-1230 QAAVLK
+1230 AVLK
-1236 QGSIS
+1236 QGSIY
-1241 SITLGE
+1241 SITLGD
-1247 NMVLN
+1247 NNVLN
-1252 VSWNS
+1252 ISWNS
-1257 VENADGY
+1257 VANASGY
-1264 ELAAAVSQKGTYTT
+1264 ELAGAVSEKGTYTT
-1278 LQTSGETSFTHSNL
+1278 LQTSGATSFTHSNL
-1292 TQGKTYYYKVRAYKD
+1292 VQGTTYYYKVRAYKD
-1307 LSSKI
+1307 LSNGI
-1312 RMYGPWSAVKSK
+1312 RMYGPWSAVKAK

-1334 SVSVDQMVTY
+1334 SVTVDQMVSY

-1360 ADTAEAFFKIL
+1360 ADSAEAFFKIL

-1383 LLFAQVMLET
+1383 VLFAQVMLET
-1393 GGLTFGGDVQAS
+1393 GGLKFGGDVQPS

-1417 GAAGETYADVRTGLR
+1417 GATGETFADVRTGLR

-1449 ECVDTRFQYVSRG
+1449 ACVDKRFQYVSRG
-1462 TAKYIEWLAIPQNP
+1462 TARYVEWLAIPQNP

>member
-22 DVRAAEDGAVRTES
+22 DVSAAEDSAVQTES
-36 TVQETETEASSV
+36 TQKTSPA
-48 EKSSRTANA
+48 EKSAQTENA
-57 GNETEELAE
+57 GNAAEEL
-66 PETTGTEKTTESA
+66 TGTEMTE
-79 ETETAGTEETTETE
+79 TEETTETVTIE
-93 IIETETAETEEP
+93 TETIETEEPAETETSETEKPAETETSETEKPAETETIETETTETESTETETAETE
-105 AGTETESAGTET
+105 TEES
-117 ETTETET
+117 
-124 GTETETTETETGTE
+124 
-138 TETTETETGTETETT
+138 TETETT
-153 ETETETETTETETE
+153 ETETEEPTE
-167 TETTETETETETE
+167 
-180 IKTTG
+180 

-191 EEPDESGTV
+191 ETV
-200 EAAELNYMMVE
+200 QAAELNYMMVE
-211 SPYVETPGIQNVV
+211 SPYVETPGTQNVV
-224 LSLGTGN
+224 LSLGTGD
-231 EQISGIVLKYQNLTT
+231 EQLSDIVLNYKNLTT
-246 GKTYQAKAAGTEEDM
+246 GKAYQTKTAGIEEDM
-261 TRFTMDFSR
+261 IRFTMDFSE

-290 QEILLSDLEMDVRFG
+290 QEILLSDLGMDVRFG

-329 DVVTMNEDGEIVSEN
+329 DVVTMSADGEVISEN

-350 EQGISDAVIGGTDHL
+350 EQGISEAVASVADNL
-365 KGASGNV
+365 KGANSNV
-372 TVVLDP
+372 KVVLDP
-378 GHDDTHAGASGFGV
+378 GHDGTHAGASGFGV
-392 QEKDLTL
+392 QEADLTL

-407 ELSTYSGITIY
+407 ELSTYNGITVY
-418 MTRESG
+418 MTRESAS
-424 NCPAGGGDNTACL
+424 CPAGGGDNIACL
-437 DARANLAKNVGAG
+437 DARANLAKNVGAN

-462 AARGVEV
+462 TARGVEV

-479 VGSSGQALAK
+479 VGSNGQALAK

-504 TLIRDA
+504 TLIRNA

-576 GLTKGAKTVTL
+576 GLTKGAQTVTCT
-587 MYTQSREDGSLRL
+587 YTQSRADGSLKI
-600 KWNGLENVDYY
+600 KWSGLDNVDYY
-611 EIYRNTVDD
+611 EIWRD
-620 TNYPK
+620 TKDAYDYEK

-633 SYIDDD
+633 SFIDDT
-639 VKTGTRYYYLIR
+639 VELGTRYYYLVR
-651 PVFNDGTMGEYS
+651 PVFNDGTTGEYS
-663 KSISGVALGKTKL
+663 KSISGVALAKTNFT
-676 KKISAQSG
+676 KIEAKSG
-684 KKITLTWKKVS
+684 KKVALTWKKVS
-695 MAEGY
+695 QAEGY

-706 GDDGNF
+706 SEDGKY
-712 NQIAQVTSGDT
+712 NQIGKVTSGKT
-723 LMYTDTVKTNNKK
+723 LTYTDTVKSNNKTYT
-736 YKYKVQAYNTN
+736 YKIQAYNTN

-753 GTFSDVKVAKTL
+753 GAYSSTKSAKTL
-765 AKVKITGIT
+765 AKAKITGIT
-774 SSNAETLTISWKKVD
+774 SSNEEVLKISWNKVS

-799 TKKDSGYQEIETV
+799 TKKDSGYSEIDTV
-812 SGAGTT
+812 SGEKTT
-818 SCSDDTVKAGKTY
+818 SYTDDTVKAGKTY
-831 YYKVEAYNVIDGE
+831 YYKVEAYNVNSG
-844 TGYGGASDAVS
+844 TKGYGGASDAVA

-869 DNEKALTIKWDKIS
+869 TNEKTLTIKWNKIT
-883 GAYGYRIKRSTEE
+883 GAYGYRIKRSTDE
-896 DGTYKVIKTIK
+896 DGTYKVVKTIK
-907 SGNTASYK
+907 SGNTTSYK

-925 YYTVETIVKTDG
+925 YYTVETMVKTGD

-946 SVEGR
+946 SMEGR
-951 TAKKTKI
+951 TAKKAKI
-958 KYAVSNGSE
+958 KYAVSNGSN
-967 QIEVKWGAV
+967 QIEVNWGAV
-976 SGAYG
+976 RGAYG
-981 YRIKRSMSKNGT
+981 YRIKRSTSKNGT
-993 YKVVATVKGKN
+993 YKVVATLKGKN
-1004 KTTYLDENVKT
+1004 NTTYQDKKLKT

-1036 GDSAA
+1036 GNSAA

-1056 AATSTSVKLEWKAVD
+1056 ATGSTSVRLEWKAVD

-1083 KDSDYKKVG
+1083 KDSGYKKVG
-1092 QVEGRN
+1092 QVKGKN
-1098 TRKFEDQ
+1098 TKKYEDK

-1119 YKSGSAKDGVASFS
+1119 YKSNSAKNGVASFS

-1170 VICRS
+1170 DIYRS
-1175 SKSRGGFEKIAE
+1175 DESNSGFEKIAS
-1187 ISSGTTLTYTDKSVT
+1187 ISSGSTLTYTDKGVK
-1202 SGNTYYYKMAA
+1202 SGNTYYYKIAA

-1225 YSNVL
+1225 YSKVTEV
-1230 QAAVLK
+1230 AVLK

-1241 SITLGE
+1241 SITLGD
-1247 NMVLN
+1247 NNVLN
-1252 VSWNS
+1252 ISWNS
-1257 VENADGY
+1257 VANASGY
-1264 ELAAAVSQKGTYTT
+1264 ELAGAVSEKGTYTT
-1278 LQTSGETSFTHSNL
+1278 LQTSGATSFTHSNL
-1292 TQGKTYYYKVRAYKD
+1292 VQGTTYYYKVRAYKD
-1307 LSSKI
+1307 LSNGI
-1312 RMYGPWSAVKSK
+1312 RMYGPWSAVKAK

-1334 SVSVDQMVTY
+1334 SVTVDQMVSY

-1360 ADTAEAFFKIL
+1360 ADSAEAFFKIL

-1383 LLFAQVMLET
+1383 VLFAQVMLET
-1393 GGLTFGGDVQAS
+1393 GGLQFGGDVQPS

-1417 GAAGETYADVRTGLR
+1417 GAAGETFADVRTGLR

-1449 ECVDTRFQYVSRG
+1449 ACVDKRFQYVSRG
-1462 TAKYIEWLAIPQNP
+1462 TARYVEWLAIPQNP

>member
-22 DVRAAEDGAVRTES
+22 DVSAAEDSAVQTES
-36 TVQETETEASSV
+36 TQKTSPA
-48 EKSSRTANA
+48 EKSAQTENA
-57 GNETEELAE
+57 GNAAEEL
-66 PETTGTEKTTESA
+66 TGTEMTE
-79 ETETAGTEETTETE
+79 TEETTETVTIE
-93 IIETETAETEEP
+93 TETIETEEPAETETSETEKPAETETSETEKPAETETIETETTETESTETETAETE
-105 AGTETESAGTET
+105 TEES
-117 ETTETET
+117 
-124 GTETETTETETGTE
+124 
-138 TETTETETGTETETT
+138 TETETT
-153 ETETETETTETETE
+153 ETETEEPTE
-167 TETTETETETETE
+167 
-180 IKTTG
+180 

-191 EEPDESGTV
+191 ETV
-200 EAAELNYMMVE
+200 QAAELNYMMVE
-211 SPYVETPGIQNVV
+211 SPYVETPGTQNVV
-224 LSLGTGN
+224 LSLGTGD
-231 EQISGIVLKYQNLTT
+231 EQLSDIVLNYKNLTT
-246 GKTYQAKAAGTEEDM
+246 GKAYQTKTAGIEEDM
-261 TRFTMDFSR
+261 IRFTMDFSE

-290 QEILLSDLEMDVRFG
+290 QEILLSDLGMDVRFG

-329 DVVTMNEDGEIVSEN
+329 DVVTMSADGEVISEN

-350 EQGISDAVIGGTDHL
+350 EQGISEAVASVADNL
-365 KGASGNV
+365 KGANSNV
-372 TVVLDP
+372 KVVLDP
-378 GHDDTHAGASGFGV
+378 GHDGTHAGASGFGV
-392 QEKDLTL
+392 QEADLTL

-407 ELSTYSGITIY
+407 ELSTYNGITVY
-418 MTRESG
+418 MTRESAS
-424 NCPAGGGDNTACL
+424 CPAGGGDNIACL
-437 DARANLAKNVGAG
+437 DARANLAKNVGAN

-462 AARGVEV
+462 TARGVEV

-479 VGSSGQALAK
+479 VGSNGQALAK

-504 TLIRDA
+504 TLIRNA

-576 GLTKGAKTVTL
+576 GLTKGAQTVTCT
-587 MYTQSREDGSLRL
+587 YTQSRADGSLKI
-600 KWNGLENVDYY
+600 KWSGLDNVDYY
-611 EIYRNTVDD
+611 EIWRD
-620 TNYPK
+620 TKDAYDYEK

-633 SYIDDD
+633 SFIDDT
-639 VKTGTRYYYLIR
+639 VELGTRYYYLVR
-651 PVFNDGTMGEYS
+651 PVFNDGTTGEYS
-663 KSISGVALGKTKL
+663 KSISGVALAKTNFT
-676 KKISAQSG
+676 KIEAKSG
-684 KKITLTWKKVS
+684 KKVTLTWKKVS
-695 MAEGY
+695 QAEGY

-706 GDDGNF
+706 SEDGKY
-712 NQIAQVTSGDT
+712 NQIGKVTSGKT
-723 LMYTDTVKTNNKK
+723 LTYTDTVKSNNKTYT
-736 YKYKVQAYNTN
+736 YKIQAYNTN

-753 GTFSDVKVAKTL
+753 GAYSSTKSAKTL
-765 AKVKITGIT
+765 AKAKITGIT
-774 SSNAETLTISWKKVD
+774 SSNEEVLKISWNKVS

-799 TKKDSGYQEIETV
+799 TKKDSGYSEIDTV
-812 SGAGTT
+812 SGEKTT
-818 SCSDDTVKAGKTY
+818 SYTDDTVKAGKTY
-831 YYKVEAYNVIDGE
+831 YYKVEAYNVNSG
-844 TGYGGASDAVS
+844 TKGYGGASDAVA

-869 DNEKALTIKWDKIS
+869 TNEKTLTIKWNKIT
-883 GAYGYRIKRSTEE
+883 GAYGYRIKRSTDE
-896 DGTYKVIKTIK
+896 DGTYKVVKTIK
-907 SGNTASYK
+907 SGNTTSYK

-925 YYTVETIVKTDG
+925 YYTVETMVKTGD

-946 SVEGR
+946 SMEGR
-951 TAKKTKI
+951 TAKKAKI
-958 KYAVSNGSE
+958 KYAVSNGSN
-967 QIEVKWGAV
+967 QIEVNWGAV
-976 SGAYG
+976 RGAYG
-981 YRIKRSMSKNGT
+981 YRIKRSTSKNGT
-993 YKVVATVKGKN
+993 YKVVATLKGKN
-1004 KTTYLDENVKT
+1004 NTTYQDKKLKT

-1036 GDSAA
+1036 GNSAA

-1056 AATSTSVKLEWKAVD
+1056 ATGSTSVRLEWKAVD

-1083 KDSDYKKVG
+1083 KDSGYKKVG
-1092 QVEGRN
+1092 QVKGKN
-1098 TRKFEDQ
+1098 TKKYEDK

-1119 YKSGSAKDGVASFS
+1119 YKSNSAKNGVASFS

-1170 VICRS
+1170 DIYRS
-1175 SKSRGGFEKIAE
+1175 DESNSGFEKIAS
-1187 ISSGTTLTYTDKSVT
+1187 ISSGSTLTYTDKGVK
-1202 SGNTYYYKMAA
+1202 SGNTYYYKIAA

-1225 YSNVL
+1225 YSKVTEV
-1230 QAAVLK
+1230 AVLK

-1241 SITLGE
+1241 SITLGD
-1247 NMVLN
+1247 NNVLN
-1252 VSWNS
+1252 ISWNS
-1257 VENADGY
+1257 VANASGY
-1264 ELAAAVSQKGTYTT
+1264 ELAGAVSEKGTYTT
-1278 LQTSGETSFTHSNL
+1278 LQTSGATSFTHSNL
-1292 TQGKTYYYKVRAYKD
+1292 VQGTTYYYKVRAYKD
-1307 LSSKI
+1307 LSNGI
-1312 RMYGPWSAVKSK
+1312 RMYGPWSAVKAK

-1334 SVSVDQMVTY
+1334 SVTVDQMVSY

-1360 ADTAEAFFKIL
+1360 ADSAEAFFKIL

-1383 LLFAQVMLET
+1383 VLFAQVMLET
-1393 GGLTFGGDVQAS
+1393 GGLQFGGDVQPS

-1417 GAAGETYADVRTGLR
+1417 GAAGETFADVRTGLR

-1449 ECVDTRFQYVSRG
+1449 ACVDKRFQYVSRG
-1462 TAKYIEWLAIPQNP
+1462 TARYVEWLAIPQNP

>member
-22 DVRAAEDGAVRTES
+22 DVSAAEDSAVQTES
-36 TVQETETEASSV
+36 MQKTSPA
-48 EKSSRTANA
+48 EKSAQTENA
-57 GNETEELAE
+57 GNAAEEL
-66 PETTGTEKTTESA
+66 TGTEMTE
-79 ETETAGTEETTETE
+79 TEETTETVTIE
-93 IIETETAETEEP
+93 TETIETEEPAETETSETEKPAETETIETETTETESTETETAETE
-105 AGTETESAGTET
+105 TEES
-117 ETTETET
+117 
-124 GTETETTETETGTE
+124 
-138 TETTETETGTETETT
+138 TETETT
-153 ETETETETTETETE
+153 ETETEEPTE
-167 TETTETETETETE
+167 
-180 IKTTG
+180 

-191 EEPDESGTV
+191 ETV
-200 EAAELNYMMVE
+200 QAAELNYMMVE
-211 SPYVETPGIQNVV
+211 SPYVETPGTQNVV
-224 LSLGTGN
+224 LSLGTGD
-231 EQISGIVLKYQNLTT
+231 EQLSDIVLNYKNLTT
-246 GKTYQAKAAGTEEDM
+246 GKAYQTKTAGIEEDM
-261 TRFTMDFSR
+261 IRFTMDFSE

-290 QEILLSDLEMDVRFG
+290 QEILLSDLGMDVRFG

-329 DVVTMNEDGEIVSEN
+329 DVVTMSADGEVISEN

-350 EQGISDAVIGGTDHL
+350 EQGISEAVASVTDNL
-365 KGASGNV
+365 KGANSNV
-372 TVVLDP
+372 KVVLDP
-378 GHDDTHAGASGFGV
+378 GHDGTHAGASGFGV
-392 QEKDLTL
+392 QEADLTL

-407 ELSTYSGITIY
+407 ELSTYNGITVY
-418 MTRESG
+418 MTRESAS
-424 NCPAGGGDNTACL
+424 CPAGGGDNIACL
-437 DARANLAKNVGAG
+437 DARANLAKNVGAN

-462 AARGVEV
+462 TARGVEV

-479 VGSSGQALAK
+479 VGSNGQALAK

-504 TLIRDA
+504 TLIRNA

-576 GLTKGAKTVTL
+576 GLTKGAQTVTCT
-587 MYTQSREDGSLRL
+587 YTQSRADGSLKI
-600 KWNGLENVDYY
+600 KWSGLDNVDYY
-611 EIYRNTVDD
+611 EIWRD
-620 TNYPK
+620 TKDAYDYEK

-633 SYIDDD
+633 SFIDDT
-639 VKTGTRYYYLIR
+639 VELGTRYYYLVR
-651 PVFNDGTMGEYS
+651 PVFNDGTTGEYS
-663 KSISGVALGKTKL
+663 KSISGVALAKTNFT
-676 KKISAQSG
+676 KIEAKSG
-684 KKITLTWKKVS
+684 KKVALTWKKVS
-695 MAEGY
+695 QAEGY

-706 GDDGNF
+706 SEDGKY
-712 NQIAQVTSGDT
+712 NQIGKVTSGKT
-723 LMYTDTVKTNNKK
+723 LTYTDTVKSNNKTYT
-736 YKYKVQAYNTN
+736 YKIQAYNTN

-753 GTFSDVKVAKTL
+753 GAYSSTKSAKTL
-765 AKVKITGIT
+765 AKAKITGIT
-774 SSNAETLTISWKKVD
+774 SSNEEVLKISWNKVS

-799 TKKDSGYQEIETV
+799 TKKDSGYSEIDTV
-812 SGAGTT
+812 SGEKTT
-818 SCSDDTVKAGKTY
+818 SYTDDTVKAGKTY
-831 YYKVEAYNVIDGE
+831 YYKVEAYNVNSG
-844 TGYGGASDAVS
+844 TKGYGGASDAVA

-869 DNEKALTIKWDKIS
+869 TNEKTLTIKWNKIT
-883 GAYGYRIKRSTEE
+883 GAYGYRIKRSTDE
-896 DGTYKVIKTIK
+896 DGTYKVVKTIK

-925 YYTVETIVKTDG
+925 YYTVETMVKTGD

-946 SVEGR
+946 SMEGR
-951 TAKKTKI
+951 TAKKAKI
-958 KYAVSNGSE
+958 KYAVSNGSN
-967 QIEVKWGAV
+967 QIEVNWGAV

-981 YRIKRSMSKNGT
+981 YRIKRSTSKNGT
-993 YKVVATVKGKN
+993 YKVVATLKGKN
-1004 KTTYLDENVKT
+1004 NTTYQDKNVKT

-1036 GDSAA
+1036 GDSAV

-1056 AATSTSVKLEWKAVD
+1056 ATGSTSVRLEWKAVD

-1083 KDSDYKKVG
+1083 KDSGYKKVG
-1092 QVEGRN
+1092 QVKGKN
-1098 TRKFEDQ
+1098 TKKYEDK

-1119 YKSGSAKDGVASFS
+1119 YKSNSAKNGVASFS

-1170 VICRS
+1170 DIYRS
-1175 SKSRGGFEKIAE
+1175 DESNSGFEKIAS
-1187 ISSGTTLTYTDKSVT
+1187 ISSGSTLTYTDKGIK
-1202 SGNTYYYKMAA
+1202 SGNTYYYKIAA

-1225 YSNVL
+1225 YSKVTEV
-1230 QAAVLK
+1230 AVLK

-1241 SITLGE
+1241 SITLGD
-1247 NMVLN
+1247 NNVLN
-1252 VSWNS
+1252 ISWNS
-1257 VENADGY
+1257 VANASGY
-1264 ELAAAVSQKGTYTT
+1264 ELAGAVSEKGTYTT
-1278 LQTSGETSFTHSNL
+1278 LQTSGATSFTHSNL
-1292 TQGKTYYYKVRAYKD
+1292 VQGTTYYYKVRAYKD
-1307 LSSKI
+1307 LSNGI
-1312 RMYGPWSAVKSK
+1312 RMYGPWSAVKAK

-1334 SVSVDQMVTY
+1334 SVTVDQMVSY

-1360 ADTAEAFFKIL
+1360 ADSAEAFFKIL

-1383 LLFAQVMLET
+1383 VLFAQVMLET
-1393 GGLTFGGDVQAS
+1393 GGLKFGGDVQPS

-1417 GAAGETYADVRTGLR
+1417 GAAGETFADVRTGLR

-1449 ECVDTRFQYVSRG
+1449 ACVDKRFQYVSRG
-1462 TAKYIEWLAIPQNP
+1462 TARYVEWLAIPQNP

>member
-22 DVRAAEDGAVRTES
+22 DVSAAEDSAVQTES
-36 TVQETETEASSV
+36 MQKTLPA
-48 EKSSRTANA
+48 EKSAQTENA
-57 GNETEELAE
+57 GNAAEEL
-66 PETTGTEKTTESA
+66 TGTEMTE
-79 ETETAGTEETTETE
+79 TEETTETVTIE
-93 IIETETAETEEP
+93 TETIETEEPAETETSETEKPAETETIETETTETESTETETAETE
-105 AGTETESAGTET
+105 TEES
-117 ETTETET
+117 
-124 GTETETTETETGTE
+124 
-138 TETTETETGTETETT
+138 TETETT
-153 ETETETETTETETE
+153 ETETEEPTE
-167 TETTETETETETE
+167 
-180 IKTTG
+180 

-191 EEPDESGTV
+191 ETV
-200 EAAELNYMMVE
+200 QAAELNYMMVE
-211 SPYVETPGIQNVV
+211 SPYVETPGTQNVV
-224 LSLGTGN
+224 LSLGTGD
-231 EQISGIVLKYQNLTT
+231 EQLSDIVLNYKNLTT
-246 GKTYQAKAAGTEEDM
+246 GKAYQTKTAGIEEDM
-261 TRFTMDFSR
+261 IRFTMDFSE

-290 QEILLSDLEMDVRFG
+290 QEILLSDLGMDVRFG

-329 DVVTMNEDGEIVSEN
+329 DVVTMSADGEVISEN

-350 EQGISDAVIGGTDHL
+350 EQGISEAVASVADNL
-365 KGASGNV
+365 KGANSNV
-372 TVVLDP
+372 KVVLDP
-378 GHDDTHAGASGFGV
+378 GHDGTHAGASGFGV
-392 QEKDLTL
+392 QEADLTL

-407 ELSTYSGITIY
+407 ELSTYNGITVY
-418 MTRESG
+418 MTRESAS
-424 NCPAGGGDNTACL
+424 CPAGGGDNIACL
-437 DARANLAKNVGAG
+437 DARANLAKNVGAN

-462 AARGVEV
+462 TARGVEV

-479 VGSSGQALAK
+479 VGSNGQALAK

-504 TLIRDA
+504 TLIRNA

-576 GLTKGAKTVTL
+576 GLTKGAQTVTCT
-587 MYTQSREDGSLRL
+587 YTQSRADGSLKI
-600 KWNGLENVDYY
+600 KWSGLDNVDYY
-611 EIYRNTVDD
+611 EIWRD
-620 TNYPK
+620 TKDAYDYEK

-633 SYIDDD
+633 SFIDDT
-639 VKTGTRYYYLIR
+639 VELGTRYYYLVR
-651 PVFNDGTMGEYS
+651 PVFNDGTTGEYS
-663 KSISGVALGKTKL
+663 KSISGVALAKTNFT
-676 KKISAQSG
+676 KIEAKSG
-684 KKITLTWKKVS
+684 KKVTLTWKKVS
-695 MAEGY
+695 QAEGY

-706 GDDGNF
+706 SEDGKY
-712 NQIAQVTSGDT
+712 NQIGKVTSGKT
-723 LMYTDTVKTNNKK
+723 LTYTDTVKSNNKTYT
-736 YKYKVQAYNTN
+736 YKIQAYNTN

-753 GTFSDVKVAKTL
+753 GAYSSTKSAKTL
-765 AKVKITGIT
+765 AKAKITGIT
-774 SSNAETLTISWKKVD
+774 SSNEDMLKISWKKVS

-799 TKKDSGYQEIETV
+799 TKKDSGYSEIDTV
-812 SGAGTT
+812 SGEKTT
-818 SCSDDTVKAGKTY
+818 SYTDDTVKAGKTY
-831 YYKVEAYNVIDGE
+831 YYKVEAYNVNSG
-844 TGYGGASDAVS
+844 TKGYGGASDAVA

-869 DNEKALTIKWDKIS
+869 KNEKTLTIKWNKIT
-883 GAYGYRIKRSTEE
+883 GAYGYRIKRSTDE
-896 DGTYKVIKTIK
+896 DGTYKVVKTIK
-907 SGNTASYK
+907 SGNTTSYK

-925 YYTVETIVKTDG
+925 YYTVETMVKTGD

-951 TAKKTKI
+951 TAKKAKI
-958 KYAVSNGSE
+958 KYAVSNGSN
-967 QIEVKWGAV
+967 QIEVNWGAV

-981 YRIKRSMSKNGT
+981 YRIKRSTSKNGT
-993 YKVVATVKGKN
+993 YKVVATLKGKN
-1004 KTTYLDENVKT
+1004 NTTYQDKKLKT
-1015 AKTYYYKV
+1015 AKTYYYKI

-1036 GDSAA
+1036 GNSAA

-1056 AATSTSVKLEWKAVD
+1056 ATGSTSVRLEWKAVD

-1083 KDSDYKKVG
+1083 KDSGYKKVG
-1092 QVEGRN
+1092 QVKGKN
-1098 TRKFEDQ
+1098 TKKYEDK

-1119 YKSGSAKDGVASFS
+1119 YKSNSAKNGVASFS

-1170 VICRS
+1170 DIYRS
-1175 SKSRGGFEKIAE
+1175 DESNSGFEKIAS
-1187 ISSGTTLTYTDKSVT
+1187 ISSGSTLTYTDKGVK
-1202 SGNTYYYKMAA
+1202 SGNTYYYKIAA

-1225 YSNVL
+1225 YSKVTEV
-1230 QAAVLK
+1230 AVLK

-1241 SITLGE
+1241 SITLGD
-1247 NMVLN
+1247 NNVLN
-1252 VSWNS
+1252 ISWNS
-1257 VENADGY
+1257 VANASGY
-1264 ELAAAVSQKGTYTT
+1264 ELAGAVSEKGTYTT
-1278 LQTSGETSFTHSNL
+1278 LQTSDATSFTHSNL
-1292 TQGKTYYYKVRAYKD
+1292 VQGTTYYYKVRAYKD
-1307 LSSKI
+1307 LSNGI
-1312 RMYGPWSAVKSK
+1312 RMYGPWSAVKAK

-1334 SVSVDQMVTY
+1334 SVTVDQMVSY

-1360 ADTAEAFFKIL
+1360 ADSAEAFFKIL

-1383 LLFAQVMLET
+1383 VLFAQVMLET
-1393 GGLTFGGDVQAS
+1393 GGLQFGGDVQPS

-1417 GAAGETYADVRTGLR
+1417 GAAGETFADVRTGLR

-1449 ECVDTRFQYVSRG
+1449 ACVDKRFQYVSRG
-1462 TAKYIEWLAIPQNP
+1462 TARYVEWLAIPQNP

>member
-22 DVRAAEDGAVRTES
+22 DVRAAEDSAVQTES
-36 TVQETETEASSV
+36 TQKTSPS
-48 EKSSRTANA
+48 EKSAQTENTGNA
-57 GNETEELAE
+57 AEEL
-66 PETTGTEKTTESA
+66 TGTEMA
-79 ETETAGTEETTETE
+79 ETEETTETVTIE
-93 IIETETAETEEP
+93 TETIETEEPAETETSETEKPAETETIETETTETESTETETAETE
-105 AGTETESAGTET
+105 TEES
-117 ETTETET
+117 
-124 GTETETTETETGTE
+124 
-138 TETTETETGTETETT
+138 TETETT
-153 ETETETETTETETE
+153 ETETEEPTE
-167 TETTETETETETE
+167 
-180 IKTTG
+180 

-191 EEPDESGTV
+191 ETAETETV
-200 EAAELNYMMVE
+200 QAAELNYMMVE
-211 SPYVETPGIQNVV
+211 SPYVETPGTQNVV
-224 LSLGTGN
+224 LSLGTGDG
-231 EQISGIVLKYQNLTT
+231 QLSDIVLNYKNLTT
-246 GKTYQAKAAGTEEDM
+246 GKAYQTKAAGIEEDM
-261 TRFTMDFSR
+261 IRFTMDFSE

-290 QEILLSDLEMDVRFG
+290 QEILLSDLGMDVRFG

-329 DVVTMNEDGEIVSEN
+329 DVVTMSADGEVISEN

-350 EQGISDAVIGGTDHL
+350 EQGISEAVASVADNL
-365 KGASGNV
+365 KGANSNV
-372 TVVLDP
+372 KVVLDP
-378 GHDDTHAGASGFGV
+378 GHDGTHAGASGFGV
-392 QEKDLTL
+392 QEADLTL

-407 ELSTYSGITIY
+407 ELSTYNGITVY
-418 MTRESG
+418 MTRESAS
-424 NCPAGGGDNTACL
+424 CPAGGGDNIACL
-437 DARANLAKNVGAG
+437 DARANLAKNVGAN

-462 AARGVEV
+462 TARGVEV

-479 VGSSGQALAK
+479 VGGNGQALAK

-504 TLIRDA
+504 TLIRNA

-553 YLSSDDKL
+553 YLSSDEKL

-587 MYTQSREDGSLRL
+587 NYTQSREDGSLRL
-600 KWNGLENVDYY
+600 KWTGLDNVDYY
-611 EIYRNTVDD
+611 EIYRNTVND

-633 SYIDDD
+633 SYIDDT
-639 VKTGTRYYYLIR
+639 VKAGTKYYYLVR
-651 PVFNDGTMGEYS
+651 PVFNDGTAGEYS
-663 KSISGVALGKTKL
+663 KPISGVALGKTNL
-676 KKISAQSG
+676 TKIKAKSG

-695 MAEGY
+695 KAEGY
-700 LIYRKD
+700 LIYRQDSSDSK
-706 GDDGNF
+706 F
-712 NQIAQVTSGDT
+712 YQIGTVKSGST
-723 LMYTDTVKTNNKK
+723 LTYTDTVKSNNKT
-736 YKYKVQAYNTN
+736 YTYKVQAYNTN
-747 NGKQGV
+747 NGRQGV
-753 GTFSDVKVAKTL
+753 GAYSSTKSAKTL
-765 AKVKITGIT
+765 AKAKITGIT
-774 SSNAETLTISWKKVD
+774 SSDEEVLKISWNKVS

-799 TKKDSGYQEIETV
+799 TKKDSGYSEIDTV
-812 SGAGTT
+812 SGEKTT
-818 SCSDDTVKAGKTY
+818 SYTDDTVKAGKTY
-831 YYKVEAYNVIDGE
+831 YYKVEAYNVNSG
-844 TGYGGASDAVS
+844 TKGYGGASDAVA

-869 DNEKALTIKWDKIS
+869 TNEKTLTIKWNKIT
-883 GAYGYRIKRSTEE
+883 GAYGYRIKRSTDE
-896 DGTYKVIKTIK
+896 DGTYKVVKTIK
-907 SGNTASYK
+907 SGNTTSYK

-925 YYTVETIVKTDG
+925 YYTVETMVKTGD

-946 SVEGR
+946 SMEGR
-951 TAKKTKI
+951 TAKKAKI
-958 KYAVSNGSE
+958 KYAVSNGSN
-967 QIEVKWGAV
+967 QIEVNWGAV

-981 YRIKRSMSKNGT
+981 YRIKRSTSKNGT
-993 YKVVATVKGKN
+993 YKVVATLKGKN
-1004 KTTYLDENVKT
+1004 NTTYQDKKLKT
-1015 AKTYYYKV
+1015 AKTYYYKI

-1036 GDSAA
+1036 GNSAA

-1056 AATSTSVKLEWKAVD
+1056 ATGSTSVRLEWKAVD

-1083 KDSDYKKVG
+1083 KDSGYKKVG
-1092 QVEGRN
+1092 QVKGKN
-1098 TRKFEDQ
+1098 TKKYEDK

-1119 YKSGSAKDGVASFS
+1119 YKSNSAKNGVASFS

-1170 VICRS
+1170 DIYRS
-1175 SKSRGGFEKIAE
+1175 DKSNSGFEKIAS
-1187 ISSGTTLTYTDKSVT
+1187 ISSESTLTYTDKGVK
-1202 SGNTYYYKMAA
+1202 SGNTYYYKIAA

-1225 YSNVL
+1225 YSKVTEV
-1230 QAAVLK
+1230 AVLK

-1241 SITLGE
+1241 SITLGD
-1247 NMVLN
+1247 NNVLN
-1252 VSWNS
+1252 ISWNS
-1257 VENADGY
+1257 VANASGY
-1264 ELAAAVSQKGTYTT
+1264 ELAGAVSEKGTYTT
-1278 LQTSGETSFTHSNL
+1278 LQTSGATSFTHSNL
-1292 TQGKTYYYKVRAYKD
+1292 VQGTTYYYKVRAYKD
-1307 LSSKI
+1307 LSNGI
-1312 RMYGPWSAVKSK
+1312 RMYGPWSAVKAK

-1334 SVSVDQMVTY
+1334 SVTVDQMVSY

-1352 ADTYRDKG
+1352 ADIYRDKG
-1360 ADTAEAFFKIL
+1360 ADSAEAFFKIL

-1383 LLFAQVMLET
+1383 VLFAQVMLET
-1393 GGLTFGGDVQAS
+1393 GGLKFGGDVQPS

-1417 GAAGETYADVRTGLR
+1417 GAAGETFADVRTGLR

-1449 ECVDTRFQYVSRG
+1449 ACVDKRFQYVSRG
-1462 TAKYIEWLAIPQNP
+1462 TARYVEWLAIPQNP

>member
-22 DVRAAEDGAVRTES
+22 DVRAAEDSAVQTES
-36 TVQETETEASSV
+36 TQKTSPSEESTQIENTG
-48 EKSSRTANA
+48 NA
-57 GNETEELAE
+57 AEEL
-66 PETTGTEKTTESA
+66 TGTEMA
-79 ETETAGTEETTETE
+79 ETEETTETVTIE
-93 IIETETAETEEP
+93 TETIETEEPAETETLETEKPAETETIETETTETESTETETAETE
-105 AGTETESAGTET
+105 TEES
-117 ETTETET
+117 
-124 GTETETTETETGTE
+124 
-138 TETTETETGTETETT
+138 TETETT
-153 ETETETETTETETE
+153 ETETEEPTE
-167 TETTETETETETE
+167 
-180 IKTTG
+180 

-191 EEPDESGTV
+191 ETV
-200 EAAELNYMMVE
+200 QAAELNYMMVE
-211 SPYVETPGIQNVV
+211 SPYVETPGTQNVV
-224 LSLGTGN
+224 LSLGTGD
-231 EQISGIVLKYQNLTT
+231 EQLSDIVLNYKNLTT
-246 GKTYQAKAAGTEEDM
+246 GKAYQTKAAGIEEDM
-261 TRFTMDFSR
+261 IRFTMDFSE

-290 QEILLSDLEMDVRFG
+290 QEILLSDLGMDVRFG

-329 DVVTMNEDGEIVSEN
+329 DVVTMSADGEVISEN

-350 EQGISDAVIGGTDHL
+350 EQGISEAVASVADNL
-365 KGASGNV
+365 KGANSNV
-372 TVVLDP
+372 KVVLDP
-378 GHDDTHAGASGFGV
+378 GHDGTHAGASGFGV
-392 QEKDLTL
+392 QEADLTL

-407 ELSTYSGITIY
+407 ELSTYNGITVY
-418 MTRESG
+418 MTRESAS
-424 NCPAGGGDNTACL
+424 CPAGGGDNIACL
-437 DARANLAKNVGAG
+437 DARANLAKNVGAS

-462 AARGVEV
+462 TARGVEV

-479 VGSSGQALAK
+479 VGGNGQALAK

-504 TLIRDA
+504 TLIRNA

-553 YLSSDDKL
+553 YLSSDEKL

-587 MYTQSREDGSLRL
+587 NYTQSRADGSLRL
-600 KWNGLENVDYY
+600 KWTGLDNVDYY
-611 EIYRNTVDD
+611 EIYRNTVND

-633 SYIDDD
+633 SYIDDT
-639 VKTGTRYYYLIR
+639 VKAGTKYYYLVR
-651 PVFNDGTMGEYS
+651 PVFNDGTAGEYS
-663 KSISGVALGKTKL
+663 KPISGVALGKTNL
-676 KKISAQSG
+676 TKIKAKSG

-695 MAEGY
+695 KAEGY
-700 LIYRKD
+700 LIYRQDSSDSK
-706 GDDGNF
+706 F
-712 NQIAQVTSGDT
+712 YQIGTVKSGST
-723 LMYTDTVKTNNKK
+723 LTYTDTVKSNNKT
-736 YKYKVQAYNTN
+736 YTYKVQAYNTN
-747 NGKQGV
+747 NGRQGV
-753 GTFSDVKVAKTL
+753 GAYSSTKSAKTL
-765 AKVKITGIT
+765 AKAKITGIT
-774 SSNAETLTISWKKVD
+774 SSDEEVLKISWKKVS

-799 TKKDSGYQEIETV
+799 TKKDSGYSEIDTV
-812 SGAGTT
+812 SGEKTT
-818 SCSDDTVKAGKTY
+818 SYTDDTVKAGKTY
-831 YYKVEAYNVIDGE
+831 YYKVEAYNVNSG
-844 TGYGGASDAVS
+844 TKGYGGASDAVA

-869 DNEKALTIKWDKIS
+869 TNEKTLTIKWNKIT
-883 GAYGYRIKRSTEE
+883 GAYGYRIKRSTDE
-896 DGTYKVIKTIK
+896 DGTYKVVKTIK
-907 SGNTASYK
+907 SGNTTSYK

-925 YYTVETIVKTDG
+925 YYTVETMVKTGD

-958 KYAVSNGSE
+958 KYAVSNGSN
-967 QIEVKWGAV
+967 QIEVNWGAV

-981 YRIKRSMSKNGT
+981 YRIKRSTSKNGT
-993 YKVVATVKGKN
+993 YNVIATVNGKD
-1004 KTTYLDENVKT
+1004 KTTYQDKKLKT
-1015 AKTYYYKV
+1015 AKTYYYKI

-1056 AATSTSVKLEWKAVD
+1056 ATGSTSVRLEWKAVD

-1083 KDSDYKKVG
+1083 KDSGYKKVG
-1092 QVEGRN
+1092 QVKGKN
-1098 TRKFEDQ
+1098 TKKYEDK

-1119 YKSGSAKDGVASFS
+1119 YKSNSAKNGVASFS

-1170 VICRS
+1170 DIYRS
-1175 SKSRGGFEKIAE
+1175 DESNSGFEKIAS
-1187 ISSGTTLTYTDKSVT
+1187 ISSGSTLTYTDKGVK
-1202 SGNTYYYKMAA
+1202 SGNTYYYKIAA

-1225 YSNVL
+1225 YSKVTEV
-1230 QAAVLK
+1230 AVLK
-1236 QGSIS
+1236 QGSIY
-1241 SITLGE
+1241 SITLGD
-1247 NMVLN
+1247 NNVLN
-1252 VSWNS
+1252 ISWNS
-1257 VENADGY
+1257 VANASGY
-1264 ELAAAVSQKGTYTT
+1264 ELAGAVSEKGTYTT
-1278 LQTSGETSFTHSNL
+1278 LQTSGATSFTHSNL
-1292 TQGKTYYYKVRAYKD
+1292 VQGTTYYYKVRAYKD
-1307 LSSKI
+1307 LSNGI
-1312 RMYGPWSAVKSK
+1312 RMYGPWSAVKAK

-1334 SVSVDQMVTY
+1334 SVTVDQMVSY

-1352 ADTYRDKG
+1352 AETYRDKG
-1360 ADTAEAFFKIL
+1360 ADSAEAFFKIL

-1383 LLFAQVMLET
+1383 VLFAQVMLET
-1393 GGLTFGGDVQAS
+1393 GGLKFGGDVQPS

-1417 GAAGETYADVRTGLR
+1417 GAAGETFADVRTGLR

-1449 ECVDTRFQYVSRG
+1449 ACVDKRFQYVSRG
-1462 TAKYIEWLAIPQNP
+1462 TARYVEWLAIPQNP

>member
-22 DVRAAEDGAVRTES
+22 DVRAAEDSAVQTES
-36 TVQETETEASSV
+36 TQKTSPA
-48 EKSSRTANA
+48 EKSAQTENA
-57 GNETEELAE
+57 GNAAEEL
-66 PETTGTEKTTESA
+66 TGTEMA
-79 ETETAGTEETTETE
+79 ETEETTETVTIETETIETEEPAETETSETETIETEEPAETETSETEKPAETETIETE
-93 IIETETAETEEP
+93 ITETESTETETAETE
-105 AGTETESAGTET
+105 TEES
-117 ETTETET
+117 
-124 GTETETTETETGTE
+124 
-138 TETTETETGTETETT
+138 TETETT
-153 ETETETETTETETE
+153 ETETEEPTE
-167 TETTETETETETE
+167 
-180 IKTTG
+180 

-191 EEPDESGTV
+191 ETV
-200 EAAELNYMMVE
+200 QAAELNYMMVE
-211 SPYVETPGIQNVV
+211 SPYVETPGTQNVV
-224 LSLGTGN
+224 LSLGTGD
-231 EQISGIVLKYQNLTT
+231 EQLSDIVLNYKNLTT
-246 GKTYQAKAAGTEEDM
+246 GKAYQTKTAGIEEDM
-261 TRFTMDFSR
+261 IRFTMDFSE

-290 QEILLSDLEMDVRFG
+290 QEILLSDLGMDVRFG

-329 DVVTMNEDGEIVSEN
+329 DVVTMSADGEVISEN

-350 EQGISDAVIGGTDHL
+350 EQGISEAVASVADNL
-365 KGASGNV
+365 KGANSNV
-372 TVVLDP
+372 KVVLDP
-378 GHDDTHAGASGFGV
+378 GHDGTHAGASGFGV
-392 QEKDLTL
+392 QEADLTL

-407 ELSTYSGITIY
+407 ELSTYNGITVY
-418 MTRESG
+418 MTRESAS
-424 NCPAGGGDNTACL
+424 CPAGGGDNIACL
-437 DARANLAKNVGAG
+437 DARANLAKNVGAN

-462 AARGVEV
+462 TARGVEV

-479 VGSSGQALAK
+479 VGSNGQALAK

-504 TLIRDA
+504 TLIRNA

-576 GLTKGAKTVTL
+576 GLTKGAQTVTCT
-587 MYTQSREDGSLRL
+587 YTQSRADGSLKI
-600 KWNGLENVDYY
+600 KWSGLDNVDYY
-611 EIYRNTVDD
+611 EIWRD
-620 TNYPK
+620 TKDAYDYEK

-633 SYIDDD
+633 SFIDDT
-639 VKTGTRYYYLIR
+639 VELGTRYYYLVR
-651 PVFNDGTMGEYS
+651 PVFNDGTTGEYS
-663 KSISGVALGKTKL
+663 KSISGVALAKTNFT
-676 KKISAQSG
+676 KIEAKSG
-684 KKITLTWKKVS
+684 KKVALTWKKVS
-695 MAEGY
+695 QAEGY

-706 GDDGNF
+706 SEDGKY
-712 NQIAQVTSGDT
+712 NQIGKVTSGKT
-723 LMYTDTVKTNNKK
+723 LTYTDTVKSNNKTYT
-736 YKYKVQAYNTN
+736 YKIQAYNTN

-753 GTFSDVKVAKTL
+753 GAYSSTKSAKTL
-765 AKVKITGIT
+765 AKAKITGIT
-774 SSNAETLTISWKKVD
+774 SSDEEVLKISWKKVS

-799 TKKDSGYQEIETV
+799 TSKNSGYKKIDTV
-812 SGAGTT
+812 TGKT
-818 SCSDDTVKAGKTY
+818 SYSDDTVKAGKTY
-831 YYKVEAYNVIDGE
+831 YYKVEAYNVNSG
-844 TGYGGASDAVS
+844 TKGYGGASDAVA

-869 DNEKALTIKWDKIS
+869 TNEKTLTIKWNKIT
-883 GAYGYRIKRSTEE
+883 GAYGYRIKRSTDE
-896 DGTYKVIKTIK
+896 DGTYKVVKTIK
-907 SGNTASYK
+907 SGNTTSYK

-925 YYTVETIVKTDG
+925 YYTVETMVKTGD
-937 NICYSGDSA
+937 NICYSGESA
-946 SVEGR
+946 SMEGR
-951 TAKKTKI
+951 TAKKAKI
-958 KYAVSNGSE
+958 KYAVSNGSN
-967 QIEVKWGAV
+967 QIEVNWGAV
-976 SGAYG
+976 RGAYG
-981 YRIKRSMSKNGT
+981 YRIKRSTSKNGT
-993 YKVVATVKGKN
+993 YKVVATLKGKN
-1004 KTTYLDENVKT
+1004 NTTYQDKKLKT
-1015 AKTYYYKV
+1015 AKTYYYKI

-1036 GDSAA
+1036 GNSAA

-1056 AATSTSVKLEWKAVD
+1056 ATGSTSVRLEWKAVD

-1083 KDSDYKKVG
+1083 KDSGYKKVG
-1092 QVEGRN
+1092 QVKGKN
-1098 TRKFEDQ
+1098 TKKYEDK

-1119 YKSGSAKDGVASFS
+1119 YKSNSAKNGVASFS

-1170 VICRS
+1170 DIYRS
-1175 SKSRGGFEKIAE
+1175 DESNSGFEKIAS
-1187 ISSGTTLTYTDKSVT
+1187 ISSGSTLTYTDKGVK
-1202 SGNTYYYKMAA
+1202 SGNTYYYKIAA

-1225 YSNVL
+1225 YSKVTEV
-1230 QAAVLK
+1230 AVLK

-1241 SITLGE
+1241 SITLGD
-1247 NMVLN
+1247 NNVLN
-1252 VSWNS
+1252 ISWNS
-1257 VENADGY
+1257 VANASGY
-1264 ELAAAVSQKGTYTT
+1264 ELAGAVSEKGTYTT
-1278 LQTSGETSFTHSNL
+1278 LQTSGATSFTHSNL
-1292 TQGKTYYYKVRAYKD
+1292 VQGTTYYYKVRAYKD
-1307 LSSKI
+1307 LSNGI
-1312 RMYGPWSAVKSK
+1312 RMYGPWSAVKAK

-1334 SVSVDQMVTY
+1334 SVTVDQMVSY

-1360 ADTAEAFFKIL
+1360 ADSAEAFFKIL

-1383 LLFAQVMLET
+1383 VLFAQVMLET
-1393 GGLTFGGDVQAS
+1393 GGLKFGGDVQPS

-1417 GAAGETYADVRTGLR
+1417 GAAGETFADVRTGLR

-1449 ECVDTRFQYVSRG
+1449 ACVDKRFQYVSRG
-1462 TAKYIEWLAIPQNP
+1462 TARYVEWLAIPQNP

>member
-22 DVRAAEDGAVRTES
+22 DVSAAEDSAVQTES
-36 TVQETETEASSV
+36 TQKTSPA
-48 EKSSRTANA
+48 EKSAQTENA
-57 GNETEELAE
+57 GNAAEEL
-66 PETTGTEKTTESA
+66 TGTEMTE
-79 ETETAGTEETTETE
+79 TEETTETVTIE
-93 IIETETAETEEP
+93 TETIETEEPAETETSETEKPAETETIETETTETESTETETAETE
-105 AGTETESAGTET
+105 TEES
-117 ETTETET
+117 
-124 GTETETTETETGTE
+124 
-138 TETTETETGTETETT
+138 TETETT
-153 ETETETETTETETE
+153 ETETEEPTE
-167 TETTETETETETE
+167 
-180 IKTTG
+180 

-191 EEPDESGTV
+191 ETV
-200 EAAELNYMMVE
+200 QAAELNYMMVE
-211 SPYVETPGIQNVV
+211 SPYVETPGTQNVV
-224 LSLGTGN
+224 LSLGTGY
-231 EQISGIVLKYQNLTT
+231 EQLSDIVLNYKNLTT
-246 GKTYQAKAAGTEEDM
+246 GKAYQTKAAGIEEDM
-261 TRFTMDFSR
+261 IRFTMDFSE

-290 QEILLSDLEMDVRFG
+290 QEILLSDLGMDVRFG

-329 DVVTMNEDGEIVSEN
+329 DVVTMSADGEVISEN

-350 EQGISDAVIGGTDHL
+350 EQGISDAVASVADNL
-365 KGASGNV
+365 KGANSNV
-372 TVVLDP
+372 KVVLDP
-378 GHDDTHAGASGFGV
+378 GHDGTHAGAPGFGV
-392 QEKDLTL
+392 QEADLTL

-407 ELSTYSGITIY
+407 ELSTYNGITVY
-418 MTRESG
+418 MTRESAS
-424 NCPAGGGDNTACL
+424 CPAGGGDYIACL
-437 DARANLAKNVGAG
+437 DARANLAKNVGAN

-462 AARGVEV
+462 TARGVEV

-479 VGSSGQALAK
+479 VGSNGQALAK

-504 TLIRDA
+504 TKIRNA

-553 YLSSDDKL
+553 YLSSDEKL

-576 GLTKGAKTVTL
+576 GLTKGAQTVTCT
-587 MYTQSREDGSLRL
+587 YTQSRADGSLKI
-600 KWNGLENVDYY
+600 KWSGLDNVDYY
-611 EIYRNTVDD
+611 EIWRD
-620 TNYPK
+620 TKDAYDYEK

-633 SYIDDD
+633 SFIDDT
-639 VKTGTRYYYLIR
+639 VELGTRYYYLVR
-651 PVFNDGTMGEYS
+651 PVFNDGTTGEYS
-663 KSISGVALGKTKL
+663 KSISGVALAKTNFT
-676 KKISAQSG
+676 KIKAKSG
-684 KKITLTWKKVS
+684 KKVTLTWKKVS
-695 MAEGY
+695 QAEGY

-706 GDDGNF
+706 SEDGKY
-712 NQIAQVTSGDT
+712 NQIGKVTSGKT
-723 LMYTDTVKTNNKK
+723 LTYTDTVKSNNKTYT
-736 YKYKVQAYNTN
+736 YKIQAYNTN

-753 GTFSDVKVAKTL
+753 GAYSSTKSAKTL
-765 AKVKITGIT
+765 AKAKITGIT
-774 SSNAETLTISWKKVD
+774 SSNEEVLKISWKKVS

-799 TKKDSGYQEIETV
+799 TSKNSGYKKIDTV
-812 SGAGTT
+812 TGKT
-818 SCSDDTVKAGKTY
+818 SYSDDTVKAGKTY
-831 YYKVEAYNVIDGE
+831 YYKVEAYNVNSG
-844 TGYGGASDAVS
+844 TKGYGGASDAVA

-869 DNEKALTIKWDKIS
+869 TNEKTLTIKWNKIT
-883 GAYGYRIKRSTEE
+883 GAYGYRIKRSTDE
-896 DGTYKVIKTIK
+896 DGTYKVVKTIK
-907 SGNTASYK
+907 SGNTTSYK

-925 YYTVETIVKTDG
+925 YYTVETMVKTGD

-951 TAKKTKI
+951 TAKKAKI
-958 KYAVSNGSE
+958 KYAVSNGSN
-967 QIEVKWGAV
+967 QIEVNWGAV

-981 YRIKRSMSKNGT
+981 YRIKRSTSKNGT
-993 YKVVATVKGKN
+993 YKVVATLKGKN
-1004 KTTYLDENVKT
+1004 NTTYQDKKLKT
-1015 AKTYYYKV
+1015 AKTYYYKI

-1036 GDSAA
+1036 GNSAA

-1056 AATSTSVKLEWKAVD
+1056 ATGSTSVRLEWKAVD

-1083 KDSDYKKVG
+1083 KDSGYKKVG
-1092 QVEGRN
+1092 QVKGKN
-1098 TRKFEDQ
+1098 TKKYEDK

-1119 YKSGSAKDGVASFS
+1119 YKSNSAKNGVASFS

-1170 VICRS
+1170 DIYRS
-1175 SKSRGGFEKIAE
+1175 DESNSGFEKIAS
-1187 ISSGTTLTYTDKSVT
+1187 ISSGSTLTYTDKGVK
-1202 SGNTYYYKMAA
+1202 SGNTYYYKIAA

-1225 YSNVL
+1225 YSKVTEV
-1230 QAAVLK
+1230 AVLK

-1241 SITLGE
+1241 SITLGD
-1247 NMVLN
+1247 NNVLN
-1252 VSWNS
+1252 ISWNS
-1257 VENADGY
+1257 VANASGY
-1264 ELAAAVSQKGTYTT
+1264 ELAGAVSEKGTYTT
-1278 LQTSGETSFTHSNL
+1278 LQTSGATSFTHSNL
-1292 TQGKTYYYKVRAYKD
+1292 VQGTTYYYKVRAYKD
-1307 LSSKI
+1307 LSNGI
-1312 RMYGPWSAVKSK
+1312 RMYGPWSAVKAK

-1334 SVSVDQMVTY
+1334 SVTVDQMVSY

-1360 ADTAEAFFKIL
+1360 ADSAEAFFKIL

-1383 LLFAQVMLET
+1383 VLFAQVMLET
-1393 GGLTFGGDVQAS
+1393 GGLQFGGDVQPS

-1417 GAAGETYADVRTGLR
+1417 GAAGETFADVRTGLR

-1449 ECVDTRFQYVSRG
+1449 ACVDKRFQYVSRG
-1462 TAKYIEWLAIPQNP
+1462 TARYVEWLAIPQNP

>member
-22 DVRAAEDGAVRTES
+22 DVSAAEDSAVQTES
-36 TVQETETEASSV
+36 TQKTSPA
-48 EKSSRTANA
+48 EKSAQTENA
-57 GNETEELAE
+57 GNAAEEL
-66 PETTGTEKTTESA
+66 TGTEMTE
-79 ETETAGTEETTETE
+79 TEETTETVTIE
-93 IIETETAETEEP
+93 TETIETEEPAETETSETEKPAETETSETEKPAETETIETETTETESTETETAETE
-105 AGTETESAGTET
+105 TEES
-117 ETTETET
+117 
-124 GTETETTETETGTE
+124 
-138 TETTETETGTETETT
+138 TETETT
-153 ETETETETTETETE
+153 ETETEEPTE
-167 TETTETETETETE
+167 
-180 IKTTG
+180 

-191 EEPDESGTV
+191 ETV
-200 EAAELNYMMVE
+200 QAAELNYMMVE
-211 SPYVETPGIQNVV
+211 SPYVETPGTQNVV
-224 LSLGTGN
+224 LSLGTGD
-231 EQISGIVLKYQNLTT
+231 EQLSDIVLNYKNLTT
-246 GKTYQAKAAGTEEDM
+246 GKAYQTKTAGIEEDM
-261 TRFTMDFSR
+261 IRFTMDFSE

-290 QEILLSDLEMDVRFG
+290 QEILLSDLGMDVRFG

-329 DVVTMNEDGEIVSEN
+329 DVVTMSADGEVISEN

-350 EQGISDAVIGGTDHL
+350 EQGISDAVASVADNL
-365 KGASGNV
+365 KGANSNV
-372 TVVLDP
+372 KVVLDP
-378 GHDDTHAGASGFGV
+378 GHDGTHAGAPGFGV
-392 QEKDLTL
+392 QEADLTL

-407 ELSTYSGITIY
+407 ELSTYNGITVY
-418 MTRESG
+418 MTRESAS
-424 NCPAGGGDNTACL
+424 CPAGGGDYIACL
-437 DARANLAKNVGAG
+437 DARANLAKNVGAN

-462 AARGVEV
+462 TARGVEV

-479 VGSSGQALAK
+479 VGSNGQALAK

-504 TLIRDA
+504 TKIRNA

-553 YLSSDDKL
+553 YLSSDEKL

-576 GLTKGAKTVTL
+576 GLTKGAQTVTCT
-587 MYTQSREDGSLRL
+587 YTQSRADGSLKI
-600 KWNGLENVDYY
+600 KWSGLDNVDYY
-611 EIYRNTVDD
+611 EIWRD
-620 TNYPK
+620 TKDAYDYEK

-633 SYIDDD
+633 SFIDDT
-639 VKTGTRYYYLIR
+639 VELGTRYYYLVR
-651 PVFNDGTMGEYS
+651 PVFNDGTTGEYS
-663 KSISGVALGKTKL
+663 KSISGVALAKTNFT
-676 KKISAQSG
+676 KIKAKSG
-684 KKITLTWKKVS
+684 KKVTLTWKKVS
-695 MAEGY
+695 QAEGY

-706 GDDGNF
+706 SEDGKY
-712 NQIAQVTSGDT
+712 NQIGKVTSGKT
-723 LMYTDTVKTNNKK
+723 LTYTDTVKSNNKTYT
-736 YKYKVQAYNTN
+736 YKIQAYNTN

-753 GTFSDVKVAKTL
+753 GAYSSTKSAKTL
-765 AKVKITGIT
+765 AKAKITGIT
-774 SSNAETLTISWKKVD
+774 SSNEEVLKISWKKVS

-799 TKKDSGYQEIETV
+799 TSKNSGYKKIDTV
-812 SGAGTT
+812 TGKT
-818 SCSDDTVKAGKTY
+818 SYSDDTVKAGKTY
-831 YYKVEAYNVIDGE
+831 YYKVEAYNVNSG
-844 TGYGGASDAVS
+844 TKGYGGASDAVA

-869 DNEKALTIKWDKIS
+869 TNEKTLTIKWNKIT
-883 GAYGYRIKRSTEE
+883 GAYGYRIKRSTDE
-896 DGTYKVIKTIK
+896 DGTYKVVKTIK
-907 SGNTASYK
+907 SGNTTSYK

-925 YYTVETIVKTDG
+925 YYTVETMVKTGD

-946 SVEGR
+946 SMEGR
-951 TAKKTKI
+951 TAKKAKI
-958 KYAVSNGSE
+958 KYAVSNGSN
-967 QIEVKWGAV
+967 QIEVNWGAV
-976 SGAYG
+976 RGAYG
-981 YRIKRSMSKNGT
+981 YRIKRSTSKNGT
-993 YKVVATVKGKN
+993 YKVVATLKGKN
-1004 KTTYLDENVKT
+1004 NTTYQDKKLKT

-1036 GDSAA
+1036 GNSAA

-1056 AATSTSVKLEWKAVD
+1056 ATGSTSVRLEWKAVD

-1083 KDSDYKKVG
+1083 KDSGYKKVG
-1092 QVEGRN
+1092 QVKGKN
-1098 TRKFEDQ
+1098 TKKYEDK

-1119 YKSGSAKDGVASFS
+1119 YKSNSAKNGVASFS

-1170 VICRS
+1170 DIYRS
-1175 SKSRGGFEKIAE
+1175 DESNSGFEKIAS
-1187 ISSGTTLTYTDKSVT
+1187 ISSGSTLTYTDKGVK
-1202 SGNTYYYKMAA
+1202 SGNTYYYKIAA

-1225 YSNVL
+1225 YSKVTEV
-1230 QAAVLK
+1230 AVLK

-1241 SITLGE
+1241 SITLGD
-1247 NMVLN
+1247 NNVLN
-1252 VSWNS
+1252 ISWNS
-1257 VENADGY
+1257 VANASGY
-1264 ELAAAVSQKGTYTT
+1264 ELAGAVSEKGTYTT
-1278 LQTSGETSFTHSNL
+1278 LQTSGATSFTHSNL
-1292 TQGKTYYYKVRAYKD
+1292 VQGTTYYYKVRAYKD
-1307 LSSKI
+1307 LSNGI
-1312 RMYGPWSAVKSK
+1312 RMYGPWSAVKAK

-1334 SVSVDQMVTY
+1334 SVTVDQMVSY

-1360 ADTAEAFFKIL
+1360 ADSAEAFFKIL

-1383 LLFAQVMLET
+1383 VLFAQVMLET
-1393 GGLTFGGDVQAS
+1393 GGLKFGGDVQPS

-1417 GAAGETYADVRTGLR
+1417 GAAGETFADVRTGLR

-1449 ECVDTRFQYVSRG
+1449 ACVDKRFQYVSRG
-1462 TAKYIEWLAIPQNP
+1462 TARYVEWLAIPQNP

>member
-22 DVRAAEDGAVRTES
+22 DVSAAEDSVVQTES
-36 TVQETETEASSV
+36 TQKTSPA
-48 EKSSRTANA
+48 EKSAQTENA
-57 GNETEELAE
+57 GNVAEEL
-66 PETTGTEKTTESA
+66 TGTEMA
-79 ETETAGTEETTETE
+79 ETEETTETVTIE
-93 IIETETAETEEP
+93 TETIETEEPAETETSETEKPAETETIETETTETESTETETAETE
-105 AGTETESAGTET
+105 TEES
-117 ETTETET
+117 
-124 GTETETTETETGTE
+124 
-138 TETTETETGTETETT
+138 TETETT
-153 ETETETETTETETE
+153 ETETEEPTE
-167 TETTETETETETE
+167 
-180 IKTTG
+180 

-191 EEPDESGTV
+191 ETV
-200 EAAELNYMMVE
+200 QAAELNYMMVE
-211 SPYVETPGIQNVV
+211 SPYVETPGTQNVV
-224 LSLGTGN
+224 LSLGTGD
-231 EQISGIVLKYQNLTT
+231 EQLSDIVLNYKNLTT
-246 GKTYQAKAAGTEEDM
+246 GKAYQTKTAGIEEDM
-261 TRFTMDFSR
+261 IRFTMDFSE

-290 QEILLSDLEMDVRFG
+290 QEILLSDLGMDVRFG

-329 DVVTMNEDGEIVSEN
+329 DVVTMSADGEVISEN

-350 EQGISDAVIGGTDHL
+350 EQGISEAVASVADNL
-365 KGASGNV
+365 KGANSNV
-372 TVVLDP
+372 KVVLDP
-378 GHDDTHAGASGFGV
+378 GHDGTHAGASGFGV
-392 QEKDLTL
+392 QEADLTL

-407 ELSTYSGITIY
+407 ELSTYNGITVY
-418 MTRESG
+418 MTRESAS
-424 NCPAGGGDNTACL
+424 CPAGGGDYIACL
-437 DARANLAKNVGAG
+437 DARANLAKNVGAN

-462 AARGVEV
+462 TARGVEV

-479 VGSSGQALAK
+479 VGSNGQALAK

-504 TLIRDA
+504 TLIRNA

-576 GLTKGAKTVTL
+576 GLTKGAQTVTCT
-587 MYTQSREDGSLRL
+587 YTQSRADGSLKI
-600 KWNGLENVDYY
+600 KWSGLDNVDYY
-611 EIYRNTVDD
+611 EIWRD
-620 TNYPK
+620 TKDAYDYEK

-633 SYIDDD
+633 SFIDDT
-639 VKTGTRYYYLIR
+639 VELGTRYYYLVR
-651 PVFNDGTMGEYS
+651 PVFNDGTTGEYS
-663 KSISGVALGKTKL
+663 KSISGVALAKTNFT
-676 KKISAQSG
+676 KIEAKSG
-684 KKITLTWKKVS
+684 KKVALTWKKVS
-695 MAEGY
+695 QAEGY

-706 GDDGNF
+706 SEDGKY
-712 NQIAQVTSGDT
+712 NQIGKVTSGKT
-723 LMYTDTVKTNNKK
+723 LTYTDTVKSNNKTYT
-736 YKYKVQAYNTN
+736 YKIQAYNTN

-753 GTFSDVKVAKTL
+753 GAYSSTKSAKTL
-765 AKVKITGIT
+765 AKTKITGIT
-774 SSNAETLTISWKKVD
+774 SSNEEVLKISWKKVS

-799 TKKDSGYQEIETV
+799 TSKNSGYKKIDTV
-812 SGAGTT
+812 TGKT
-818 SCSDDTVKAGKTY
+818 SYSDDTVKAGKTY
-831 YYKVEAYNVIDGE
+831 YYKVEAYNVNSG
-844 TGYGGASDAVS
+844 TKGYGGASDAVA

-869 DNEKALTIKWDKIS
+869 TNEKTLTIKWNKIT
-883 GAYGYRIKRSTEE
+883 GAYGYRIKRSTDE
-896 DGTYKVIKTIK
+896 DGTYKVVKTIK
-907 SGNTASYK
+907 SGNTTSYK

-925 YYTVETIVKTDG
+925 YYTVETMVKTGD

-946 SVEGR
+946 SMEGR
-951 TAKKTKI
+951 TAKKAKI
-958 KYAVSNGSE
+958 KYAVSNGSN
-967 QIEVKWGAV
+967 QIEVNWGAV
-976 SGAYG
+976 RGAYG
-981 YRIKRSMSKNGT
+981 YRIKRSTSKNGT
-993 YKVVATVKGKN
+993 YKVVATLKGKN
-1004 KTTYLDENVKT
+1004 NTTYQDKKLKT
-1015 AKTYYYKV
+1015 AKTYYYKI

-1036 GDSAA
+1036 GNSAA

-1056 AATSTSVKLEWKAVD
+1056 ATGSTSVRLEWKAVD

-1083 KDSDYKKVG
+1083 KDSGYKKVG
-1092 QVEGRN
+1092 QVKGKN
-1098 TRKFEDQ
+1098 TKKYEDK

-1119 YKSGSAKDGVASFS
+1119 YKSNSAKNGVASFS

-1170 VICRS
+1170 DIYRS
-1175 SKSRGGFEKIAE
+1175 DKSNSGFEKIAS
-1187 ISSGTTLTYTDKSVT
+1187 ISSGSTLTYTDKGVK
-1202 SGNTYYYKMAA
+1202 SGNTYYYKIAA

-1225 YSNVL
+1225 YSKVTEV
-1230 QAAVLK
+1230 AVLK

-1241 SITLGE
+1241 SITLGD
-1247 NMVLN
+1247 NNVLN
-1252 VSWNS
+1252 ISWNS
-1257 VENADGY
+1257 VANASGY
-1264 ELAAAVSQKGTYTT
+1264 ELAGAVSEKGTYTT
-1278 LQTSGETSFTHSNL
+1278 LQTSGATSFTHSNL
-1292 TQGKTYYYKVRAYKD
+1292 VQGTTYYYKVRAYKD
-1307 LSSKI
+1307 LSNGI
-1312 RMYGPWSAVKSK
+1312 RMYGPWSAVKAK

-1334 SVSVDQMVTY
+1334 SVTVDQMVSY

-1360 ADTAEAFFKIL
+1360 ADSAEAFFKIL

-1383 LLFAQVMLET
+1383 VLFAQVMLET
-1393 GGLTFGGDVQAS
+1393 GGLKFGGDVQPS

-1417 GAAGETYADVRTGLR
+1417 GAAGETFADVRTGLR

-1449 ECVDTRFQYVSRG
+1449 ACVDKRFQYVSRG
-1462 TAKYIEWLAIPQNP
+1462 TARYVEWLAIPQNP